1 MERKNANIDDVIR
14 TVETASAKEL
24 EELAGIREAV
34 EDLKGGRV
42 ATVDPVSRSVSA
54 LNRTIEN
61 SRPDFVAN
69 APSVDPIV
77 EAMKRLNL
85 GDVSRIREDKVT
97 NRAQQAAPTAHNPPN
112 RRREAITEDVKA
124 QRLETVKLARDLKGE
139 RVATVDPVSRS
150 VSALNRTIENSR
162 PDFVANAPSVD
173 PIVDAMKRLNLG
185 DVSRVVQEGIAQQEQ
200 QAKSTTPKGKKRRR
214 KAIPEDIKAQRTE
227 AAEHAREMFDQKG
240 GAQKSQNQRDAR
252 GRFIGKS
259 GSKAAAEDARAERA
273 EKARR
278 KEDDER
284 LNAESGLLKKL
295 SKVAEGIGNP
305 SETRAVDALGYAVA
319 GPLWAAGKELGGISK
334 EVGGSLNGARKSI
347 ADVIRG
353 NDDNSRRKGFFRRKS
368 QNSADVV
375 QVNTQKRTVQE
386 LQEQTSEIKE
396 GNDKILSALDQIAK
410 NTGKKKGGL
419 LSKLFSLLGKGAGG
433 VASLLMGRGM
443 LKKAGALAFGALGAK
458 KLVGMLRGGGK
469 KTLAHEGGDL
479 AARAAGKLG
488 LKAVGKGALRAIP
501 LVGTVAGGIY
511 DAVTGWND
519 TEAQRRAFGLKSGQ
533 DPSFQ
538 QKAAYTLANVL
549 DMGGLVSGI
558 SSAIGEVLKSL
569 GFEDIGNMLQS
580 FSTESIA
587 QAIDSGITNLETYI
601 SNLGD
606 TISTKFDDYTAKI
619 GDAVSAWFSDTSNKL
634 LEKLDAIKDFFTVD
648 NLKQV
653 FSDAIDSAIDFIKNP
668 GKHIKEAAGNIWDG
682 VKNLPGKALDAAVDA
697 VKNTPAAMIVSKIPN
712 PIGEANAK
720 EITPE
725 LKAPVNSEA
734 NAKEIA
740 PELKAPVNSEA
751 NAKEI
756 TPELKAPV
764 NSEANAKEI
773 APELKAPVNSE
784 ANAKEITPELK
795 APVNSHQETSDSK
808 TESDAKQTNIVT
820 RVINAALD
828 TAKDSN
834 KTVKE
839 TANQI
844 INANAV
850 ETGNSALQKIDK
862 AIGQNSSSSSSL
874 NTTGTRNDIQK
885 AADTYN
891 NGRLD
896 VKVGGLGAEGKANLD
911 KLAPYFAELENKYG
925 LPEGTLYSIAATESG
940 GDPNAK
946 SPLTR
951 SPDGKLSGGALG
963 MFQFTSIARKETGI
977 SEQDAFDPVKS
988 AEAAALLMSKYLKQA
1003 NGDLNEA
1010 ITAYNAGFGTINKWK
1025 KGTGDLSKE
1034 NREYAIKVNTHRA
1047 RYLGGEIYTPEAGA
1061 QGGAQY
1067 GVRGP
1072 LPDNAVIDQS
1082 TGLAF
1087 TPGDS
1092 PFEKGGLV
1100 DKIGNAVG
1108 VNDLVNKFMNGRGMR
1123 REVVQGTLEE
1133 RARGKGTATAAGN
1146 VYVDTPMPVEEARPV
1161 ANNSSYFD
1169 QLGAQMGIDGLFDK
1183 LRNSPGMR
1191 KNNAPEP
1198 ASTSQV
1204 TTAANDLQQPTGR
1217 MQIDGQVISD
1227 LGGSGAKPT
1236 MQLADNTVSL
1246 DGETKRLF
1254 AQMTSLLARIE
1265 EHTKD
1270 SAKGQGTVVKVSTPQ
1285 PGVMRT
1291 VPLSIDDPLMNDYAR
1306 VD

>member
-54 LNRTIEN
+54 LNHTIEN
-61 SRPDFVAN
+61 SRPDFVA
-69 APSVDPIV
+69 
-77 EAMKRLNL
+77 K
-85 GDVSRIREDKVT
+85 
-97 NRAQQAAPTAHNPPN
+97 
-112 RRREAITEDVKA
+112 
-124 QRLETVKLARDLKGE
+124 
-139 RVATVDPVSRS
+139 
-150 VSALNRTIENSR
+150 
-162 PDFVANAPSVD
+162 APSVD

-185 DVSRVVQEGIAQQEQ
+185 DVSRVVQEDVAQQEQ
-200 QAKSTTPKGKKRRR
+200 RAKSTTPNGKKRRR
-214 KAIPEDIKAQRTE
+214 KAIPEDVKAQRTE
-227 AAEHAREMFDQKG
+227 AAEHAREMFGQKG

-386 LQEQTSEIKE
+386 LQDQTSEIKE

-587 QAIDSGITNLETYI
+587 LAIDSGITNLETYI

-725 LKAPVNSEA
+725 LKAPVNS
-734 NAKEIA
+734 
-740 PELKAPVNSEA
+740 
-751 NAKEI
+751 
-756 TPELKAPV
+756 
-764 NSEANAKEI
+764 
-773 APELKAPVNSE
+773 
-784 ANAKEITPELK
+784 
-795 APVNSHQETSDSK
+795 HQGTSDSK
-808 TESDAKQTNIVT
+808 TESDAKQTNIAA

-828 TAKDSN
+828 MAKDSN

-850 ETGNSALQKIDK
+850 ETGNKAAQTIDAALGQSATGKEEALSAYEIDKRRFNNGKDVSLPKLNAAGYQWISDNADYFDELERKYGLEKGILSAVASAESSAGQRTGNPVDKNGNKLSSALGAFQITK
-862 AIGQNSSSSSSL
+862 
-874 NTTGTRNDIQK
+874 GTREDLGLSDADAMDTRK
-885 AADTYN
+885 AAD
-891 NGRLD
+891 
-896 VKVGGLGAEGKANLD
+896 GA
-911 KLAPYFAELENKYG
+911 
-925 LPEGTLYSIAATESG
+925 
-940 GDPNAK
+940 
-946 SPLTR
+946 
-951 SPDGKLSGGALG
+951 
-963 MFQFTSIARKETGI
+963 
-977 SEQDAFDPVKS
+977 
-988 AEAAALLMSKYLKQA
+988 
-1003 NGDLNEA
+1003 
-1010 ITAYNAGFGTINKWK
+1010 
-1025 KGTGDLSKE
+1025 
-1034 NREYAIKVNTHRA
+1034 A
-1047 RYLGGEIYTPEAGA
+1047 RYLSMLMNRYNGDQGRAIAAYHAGMGHVDKGRVVAGTGEYVTR
-1061 QGGAQY
+1061 
-1067 GVRGP
+1067 VRGYQQMLNNGAVYGSKIDHSAP
-1072 LPDNAVIDQS
+1072 AIYEKIPDNAVIDQS

-1161 ANNSSYFD
+1161 ASNSSYFD

>member
-34 EDLKGGRV
+34 E
-42 ATVDPVSRSVSA
+42 
-54 LNRTIEN
+54 
-61 SRPDFVAN
+61 
-69 APSVDPIV
+69 
-77 EAMKRLNL
+77 
-85 GDVSRIREDKVT
+85 
-97 NRAQQAAPTAHNPPN
+97 
-112 RRREAITEDVKA
+112 
-124 QRLETVKLARDLKGE
+124 DLKGE

-185 DVSRVVQEGIAQQEQ
+185 DVSRVVQEGIAQEEQ

-214 KAIPEDIKAQRTE
+214 KAISEDIKAQRTE

-259 GSKAAAEDARAERA
+259 GSKAAAEDVRAERA

-433 VASLLMGRGM
+433 IASLIFGRGVLKKVGSMALGALGIKKVASLLG
-443 LKKAGALAFGALGAK
+443 F
-458 KLVGMLRGGGK
+458 GGK
-469 KTLAHEGGDL
+469 KAAAKEAGELATRG
-479 AARAAGKLG
+479 AGKLATKG
-488 LKAVGKGALRAIP
+488 LGKLGVKALAKGALRAIP

-519 TEAQRRAFGLKSGQ
+519 TEAQRRTFGLKDGE

-558 SSAIGEVLKSL
+558 SSAIGGVLKSL

-606 TISTKFDDYTAKI
+606 TISTTFSDYTAKI
-619 GDAVSAWFSDTSNKL
+619 GDAISAWFSDTTKNL
-634 LEKLDAIKDFFTVD
+634 NEKLDAIKNFFTVD

-668 GKHIKEAAGNIWDG
+668 GKYIKEAGS
-682 VKNLPGKALDAAVDA
+682 NLWSAAKELSGEVADAAVQS
-697 VKNTPAAMIVSKIPN
+697 TPVAWVASKLVN
-712 PIGEANAK
+712 KADAK
-720 EITPE
+720 EVTPE
-725 LKAPVNSEA
+725 LKTP
-734 NAKEIA
+734 AKESQEDNA
-740 PELKAPVNSEA
+740 P
-751 NAKEI
+751 
-756 TPELKAPV
+756 
-764 NSEANAKEI
+764 
-773 APELKAPVNSE
+773 
-784 ANAKEITPELK
+784 
-795 APVNSHQETSDSK
+795 K
-808 TESDAKQTNIVT
+808 TEYTPKKANIVT
-820 RVINAALD
+820 RVVNASLD

-891 NGRLD
+891 NGNLD
-896 VKVGGLGAEGKANLD
+896 VKVGSLGAEGKANLD

-925 LPEGTLYSIAATESG
+925 LPEGTLYAIAATESG
-940 GDPNAK
+940 GNPYAK
-946 SPLTR
+946 SQT
-951 SPDGKLSGGALG
+951 GALG
-963 MFQFTSIARKETGI
+963 MFQFTGIAREETGLAEGE
-977 SEQDAFDPVKS
+977 SFDPVKS

-1047 RYLGGEIYTPEAGA
+1047 RYLGGEIYTPGAGA

-1100 DKIGNAVG
+1100 DKIGNVVG

-1133 RARGKGTATAAGN
+1133 RARGNGTATAAGN

-1161 ANNSSYFD
+1161 ASNSSYFD
-1169 QLGAQMGIDGLFDK
+1169 QLGAQMGIDGLYDK
-1183 LRNSPGMR
+1183 LINARGMRSNNSPQ
-1191 KNNAPEP
+1191 P
-1198 ASTSQV
+1198 ASTSQM
-1204 TTAANDLQQPTGR
+1204 TSAANDLQQPTGR

>member
-61 SRPDFVAN
+61 SRPDFVA
-69 APSVDPIV
+69 
-77 EAMKRLNL
+77 K
-85 GDVSRIREDKVT
+85 
-97 NRAQQAAPTAHNPPN
+97 
-112 RRREAITEDVKA
+112 
-124 QRLETVKLARDLKGE
+124 
-139 RVATVDPVSRS
+139 
-150 VSALNRTIENSR
+150 
-162 PDFVANAPSVD
+162 APSVD

-185 DVSRVVQEGIAQQEQ
+185 DVSRVVQEDVAQQEQ
-200 QAKSTTPKGKKRRR
+200 RAKSTTPKGKKRRR
-214 KAIPEDIKAQRTE
+214 KAIPEDVKAQRTE
-227 AAEHAREMFDQKG
+227 AAEHAREMFGQKG

-458 KLVGMLRGGGK
+458 RLVGMLRGGGK

-587 QAIDSGITNLETYI
+587 LAIDSGITNLETYI

-606 TISTKFDDYTAKI
+606 TISIKFDDYTAKI

-725 LKAPVNSEA
+725 LKAPVNSY
-734 NAKEIA
+734 
-740 PELKAPVNSEA
+740 
-751 NAKEI
+751 
-756 TPELKAPV
+756 
-764 NSEANAKEI
+764 
-773 APELKAPVNSE
+773 
-784 ANAKEITPELK
+784 
-795 APVNSHQETSDSK
+795 QGTSDSK
-808 TESDAKQTNIVT
+808 TESDAKQTNIAA

-828 TAKDSN
+828 MAKDSN

-844 INANAV
+844 SNANAV
-850 ETGNSALQKIDK
+850 ETGNKAAQTIDAALGQSATGKEEALSAYEIDKRRFNNGKDVSLPKLNAAGYQWISDNADYFDELERKYGLEKGILSAVASAESSAGQRTGNPVDKNGNKLSSALGAFQITK
-862 AIGQNSSSSSSL
+862 
-874 NTTGTRNDIQK
+874 GTREDLGLSDADAMDTRK
-885 AADTYN
+885 AAD
-891 NGRLD
+891 
-896 VKVGGLGAEGKANLD
+896 GA
-911 KLAPYFAELENKYG
+911 
-925 LPEGTLYSIAATESG
+925 
-940 GDPNAK
+940 
-946 SPLTR
+946 
-951 SPDGKLSGGALG
+951 
-963 MFQFTSIARKETGI
+963 
-977 SEQDAFDPVKS
+977 
-988 AEAAALLMSKYLKQA
+988 
-1003 NGDLNEA
+1003 
-1010 ITAYNAGFGTINKWK
+1010 
-1025 KGTGDLSKE
+1025 
-1034 NREYAIKVNTHRA
+1034 A
-1047 RYLGGEIYTPEAGA
+1047 RYLSMLMNRYNGDQGRAIAAYHAGMGHVDKGRVVAGTGEYVTR
-1061 QGGAQY
+1061 
-1067 GVRGP
+1067 VRGYQQMLNNGAVYGSKVDHSAP
-1072 LPDNAVIDQS
+1072 AIYEKIPDNAVIDQS

-1169 QLGAQMGIDGLFDK
+1169 QLGAQMGIDGLYDK
-1183 LRNSPGMR
+1183 LINARGMRSNNSPQ
-1191 KNNAPEP
+1191 P
-1198 ASTSQV
+1198 ASTSQM

-1236 MQLADNTVSL
+1236 MQLADNTFSL

>member
-34 EDLKGGRV
+34 EDLKGERV

-77 EAMKRLNL
+77 DAMKRLNL

-97 NRAQQAAPTAHNPPN
+97 NREQQAAPTAHNPPN

-124 QRLETVKLARDLKGE
+124 QRLETVKLARDLRGG

-458 KLVGMLRGGGK
+458 KLVGMLCGGGK
-469 KTLAHEGGDL
+469 KTIAHEGGDL
-479 AARAAGKLG
+479 AARAAGKFG

-533 DPSFQ
+533 EPSFQ

-549 DMGGLVSGI
+549 DLGGLVSGI
-558 SSAIGEVLKSL
+558 SSAIGDVLKSL

-587 QAIDSGITNLETYI
+587 QAIDSGVTNLETYI

-668 GKHIKEAAGNIWDG
+668 GKRIKEAAGNIWDG

-712 PIGEANAK
+712 PIG
-720 EITPE
+720 
-725 LKAPVNSEA
+725 
-734 NAKEIA
+734 
-740 PELKAPVNSEA
+740 
-751 NAKEI
+751 
-756 TPELKAPV
+756 
-764 NSEANAKEI
+764 
-773 APELKAPVNSE
+773 E

-850 ETGNSALQKIDK
+850 ETGNSALQRIDK

-891 NGRLD
+891 NGNLD
-896 VKVGGLGAEGKANLD
+896 VKVGSLGAEGKANLD

-925 LPEGTLYSIAATESG
+925 LPEGTLYAIAATESG
-940 GDPNAK
+940 GNPYAK
-946 SPLTR
+946 SQT
-951 SPDGKLSGGALG
+951 GALG
-963 MFQFTSIARKETGI
+963 MFQFTGIAREETGLAEGE
-977 SEQDAFDPVKS
+977 SFDPVKS

-1047 RYLGGEIYTPEAGA
+1047 RYLGGEIYTPGAGA

-1161 ANNSSYFD
+1161 ASNSSYFD

>member
-85 GDVSRIREDKVT
+85 GDVSRVVQEDV
-97 NRAQQAAPTAHNPPN
+97 ALQEPQAKSTTRKGKK
-112 RRREAITEDVKA
+112 RRKKAITEDV
-124 QRLETVKLARDLKGE
+124 
-139 RVATVDPVSRS
+139 
-150 VSALNRTIENSR
+150 
-162 PDFVANAPSVD
+162 
-173 PIVDAMKRLNLG
+173 
-185 DVSRVVQEGIAQQEQ
+185 
-200 QAKSTTPKGKKRRR
+200 
-214 KAIPEDIKAQRTE
+214 KAQRTE
-227 AAEHAREMFDQKG
+227 AAEHAREMFGQKG

-353 NDDNSRRKGFFRRKS
+353 NDDNSRRKGFFRRKL

-396 GNDKILSALDQIAK
+396 GNDKILRALDQIAK

-458 KLVGMLRGGGK
+458 KLVGVLRGGGK

-725 LKAPVNSEA
+725 LKAPVNS
-734 NAKEIA
+734 
-740 PELKAPVNSEA
+740 
-751 NAKEI
+751 
-756 TPELKAPV
+756 
-764 NSEANAKEI
+764 
-773 APELKAPVNSE
+773 
-784 ANAKEITPELK
+784 
-795 APVNSHQETSDSK
+795 HQETSDSK
-808 TESDAKQTNIVT
+808 TESDAKQSNIAT

-834 KTVKE
+834 KTVKQ

-891 NGRLD
+891 NGNLD
-896 VKVGGLGAEGKANLD
+896 VKVGSLGAEGKANLD

-925 LPEGTLYSIAATESG
+925 LPEGTLYAIAATESG
-940 GDPNAK
+940 GNPYAK
-946 SPLTR
+946 SQT
-951 SPDGKLSGGALG
+951 GALG
-963 MFQFTSIARKETGI
+963 MFQFTGIAREETGLAEGE
-977 SEQDAFDPVKS
+977 SFDPVKS

-1047 RYLGGEIYTPEAGA
+1047 RYLGGEIYTPGAGA

-1087 TPGDS
+1087 NGKYTAQDATTAQKGIVQLSSATNSTSEVLAATPKAVKAAYDLANGKQAADATLTALS
-1092 PFEKGGLV
+1092 GLSS
-1100 DKIGNAVG
+1100 IAVG
-1108 VNDLVNKFMNGRGMR
+1108 STVPSFWSFCRKTAIRICAMCSQCSWKATKWFLTPITVVMACSSGTDTVSSSARIKKQARSATSGTVNQVKTRPGSRHSWKSISMVRVSVAKIAR
-1123 REVVQGTLEE
+1123 R
-1133 RARGKGTATAAGN
+1133 RTATASRWHCLR
-1146 VYVDTPMPVEEARPV
+1146 T
-1161 ANNSSYFD
+1161 SSISGSRRTIATMNWLPNTTMCSIAISRMNTLAIR
-1169 QLGAQMGIDGLFDK
+1169 LG
-1183 LRNSPGMR
+1183 
-1191 KNNAPEP
+1191 
-1198 ASTSQV
+1198 
-1204 TTAANDLQQPTGR
+1204 
-1217 MQIDGQVISD
+1217 
-1227 LGGSGAKPT
+1227 
-1236 MQLADNTVSL
+1236 
-1246 DGETKRLF
+1246 
-1254 AQMTSLLARIE
+1254 
-1265 EHTKD
+1265 
-1270 SAKGQGTVVKVSTPQ
+1270 
-1285 PGVMRT
+1285 
-1291 VPLSIDDPLMNDYAR
+1291 
-1306 VD
+1306 

>member
-1 MERKNANIDDVIR
+1 
-14 TVETASAKEL
+14 
-24 EELAGIREAV
+24 
-34 EDLKGGRV
+34 
-42 ATVDPVSRSVSA
+42 
-54 LNRTIEN
+54 
-61 SRPDFVAN
+61 
-69 APSVDPIV
+69 
-77 EAMKRLNL
+77 MKRLNL
-85 GDVSRIREDKVT
+85 GDVPRVVQEDV
-97 NRAQQAAPTAHNPPN
+97 ALQEPQAKSTT
-112 RRREAITEDVKA
+112 RKGKKRGRKAITEDV
-124 QRLETVKLARDLKGE
+124 
-139 RVATVDPVSRS
+139 
-150 VSALNRTIENSR
+150 
-162 PDFVANAPSVD
+162 
-173 PIVDAMKRLNLG
+173 
-185 DVSRVVQEGIAQQEQ
+185 
-200 QAKSTTPKGKKRRR
+200 
-214 KAIPEDIKAQRTE
+214 KAQRTE
-227 AAEHAREMFDQKG
+227 AAEHAREMFGQKG
-240 GAQKSQNQRDAR
+240 GTQKSQNQRDAR

-273 EKARR
+273 EKTRR

-353 NDDNSRRKGFFRRKS
+353 NDDNSRKKGFFRRKS
-368 QNSADVV
+368 QSSADVV

-386 LQEQTSEIKE
+386 LQDQTSEIKE

-433 VASLLMGRGM
+433 IASLIFGRGA
-443 LKKAGALAFGALGAK
+443 LKKVGSMALGALGIK
-458 KLVGMLRGGGK
+458 GV
-469 KTLAHEGGDL
+469 
-479 AARAAGKLG
+479 GKLG
-488 LKAVGKGALRAIP
+488 IKAVAKGALRAIP

-519 TEAQRRAFGLKSGQ
+519 IEAQRRAFGLKSGQ

-587 QAIDSGITNLETYI
+587 QAIDSGVTNLETYI

-619 GDAVSAWFSDTSNKL
+619 GDAISAWFSDTTKNL
-634 LEKLDAIKDFFTVD
+634 NEKLDAIKNFFTVD

-668 GKHIKEAAGNIWDG
+668 GKYIKEAGS
-682 VKNLPGKALDAAVDA
+682 NLWSAAKELSGEVADAAVQS
-697 VKNTPAAMIVSKIPN
+697 TPVAWVASKLVN
-712 PIGEANAK
+712 KADAK
-720 EITPE
+720 EVTPE
-725 LKAPVNSEA
+725 LKTP
-734 NAKEIA
+734 AKESQEDNA
-740 PELKAPVNSEA
+740 P
-751 NAKEI
+751 
-756 TPELKAPV
+756 
-764 NSEANAKEI
+764 
-773 APELKAPVNSE
+773 
-784 ANAKEITPELK
+784 
-795 APVNSHQETSDSK
+795 K
-808 TESDAKQTNIVT
+808 TEYTPKKANIVT
-820 RVINAALD
+820 RVVNASLD

-850 ETGNSALQKIDK
+850 ETGNRALQKIDN

-891 NGRLD
+891 NGNLD
-896 VKVGGLGAEGKANLD
+896 VKVGSLGAEGKANLD

-925 LPEGTLYSIAATESG
+925 LPEGTLYAIAATESG

-946 SPLTR
+946 SKLTR
-951 SPDGKLSGGALG
+951 SPNGKLSGGALG
-963 MFQFTSIARKETGI
+963 MFQFTSVAREETGL
-977 SEQDAFDPVKS
+977 SREDSFNPEKS

-1047 RYLGGEIYTPEAGA
+1047 RYLGGEIYTPGAGA

-1133 RARGKGTATAAGN
+1133 RARGRGTATAAGN

-1169 QLGAQMGIDGLFDK
+1169 QLGAQMGIDGLYDK
-1183 LRNSPGMR
+1183 LINARGMRSNNSPQ
-1191 KNNAPEP
+1191 P

>member
-85 GDVSRIREDKVT
+85 GDVSR
-97 NRAQQAAPTAHNPPN
+97 
-112 RRREAITEDVKA
+112 
-124 QRLETVKLARDLKGE
+124 
-139 RVATVDPVSRS
+139 
-150 VSALNRTIENSR
+150 
-162 PDFVANAPSVD
+162 
-173 PIVDAMKRLNLG
+173 
-185 DVSRVVQEGIAQQEQ
+185 VVQEDVAQQEQ
-200 QAKSTTPKGKKRRR
+200 RAKSTTPKGKKRRR
-214 KAIPEDIKAQRTE
+214 KAIPEDVKAQRTE
-227 AAEHAREMFDQKG
+227 AAEHAREMFGQKG

-368 QNSADVV
+368 QSSADVV

-386 LQEQTSEIKE
+386 LQDQTSEIKE

-433 VASLLMGRGM
+433 IASLIFGRGALKKVGSMALGALGIKKVASLLG
-443 LKKAGALAFGALGAK
+443 F
-458 KLVGMLRGGGK
+458 GGK
-469 KTLAHEGGDL
+469 KAAAKEAGELATRG
-479 AARAAGKLG
+479 AGKLATKG
-488 LKAVGKGALRAIP
+488 LEKLGVKAFAKGALRAIP

-519 TEAQRRAFGLKSGQ
+519 TEAQRRTFGLKDGE

-558 SSAIGEVLKSL
+558 SNAIGGVLKSL

-606 TISTKFDDYTAKI
+606 TISTTFNDYTAKI
-619 GDAVSAWFSDTSNKL
+619 GDAISAWFSDTTKSLN
-634 LEKLDAIKDFFTVD
+634 EKLDAIKDFFTVD
-648 NLKQV
+648 NLKKV

-668 GKHIKEAAGNIWDG
+668 GKYIKEAGSNLWNAA
-682 VKNLPGKALDAAVDA
+682 KELPGKVADAAVQS
-697 VKNTPAAMIVSKIPN
+697 TPVAWVASKLVN
-712 PIGEANAK
+712 KADAK
-720 EITPE
+720 EVTPE
-725 LKAPVNSEA
+725 LKTP
-734 NAKEIA
+734 AKESQEDNA
-740 PELKAPVNSEA
+740 P
-751 NAKEI
+751 
-756 TPELKAPV
+756 
-764 NSEANAKEI
+764 
-773 APELKAPVNSE
+773 
-784 ANAKEITPELK
+784 
-795 APVNSHQETSDSK
+795 K
-808 TESDAKQTNIVT
+808 TEYTPKKANIVT
-820 RVINAALD
+820 RVVNASLE

-850 ETGNSALQKIDK
+850 ETGNRALQKIDN

-891 NGRLD
+891 NGNLD
-896 VKVGGLGAEGKANLD
+896 VKVGSLGAEGKANLD

-1034 NREYAIKVNTHRA
+1034 NREYAVKVNTHRA
-1047 RYLGGEIYTPEAGA
+1047 RYLGGEIYTPRAGT
-1061 QGGAQY
+1061 QGGRPQQS
-1067 GVRGP
+1067 GQSPRMDN
-1072 LPDNAVIDQS
+1072 LPENAFVDQS

-1087 TPGDS
+1087 TPGQN

-1100 DKIGNAVG
+1100 DRIGELTG
-1108 VNDLVNKFMNGRGMR
+1108 VNDLASKFLNGRGMR

-1133 RARGKGTATAAGN
+1133 RARGRGTATAAGN

-1169 QLGAQMGIDGLFDK
+1169 QLGAQMGIDGLYDK
-1183 LRNSPGMR
+1183 LINARGMRSNNSPQ
-1191 KNNAPEP
+1191 P
-1198 ASTSQV
+1198 ASTSQM
-1204 TTAANDLQQPTGR
+1204 TTVANDLQQPTGR

-1270 SAKGQGTVVKVSTPQ
+1270 SAKGQGAVVKVSTPQ

>member
-1 MERKNANIDDVIR
+1 
-14 TVETASAKEL
+14 
-24 EELAGIREAV
+24 
-34 EDLKGGRV
+34 
-42 ATVDPVSRSVSA
+42 
-54 LNRTIEN
+54 
-61 SRPDFVAN
+61 
-69 APSVDPIV
+69 
-77 EAMKRLNL
+77 MKRLNL
-85 GDVSRIREDKVT
+85 GDVPRVVQEDV
-97 NRAQQAAPTAHNPPN
+97 ALQEPQAKSTT
-112 RRREAITEDVKA
+112 RKGKKRGRKAITEDV
-124 QRLETVKLARDLKGE
+124 
-139 RVATVDPVSRS
+139 
-150 VSALNRTIENSR
+150 
-162 PDFVANAPSVD
+162 
-173 PIVDAMKRLNLG
+173 
-185 DVSRVVQEGIAQQEQ
+185 
-200 QAKSTTPKGKKRRR
+200 
-214 KAIPEDIKAQRTE
+214 KAQRTE
-227 AAEHAREMFDQKG
+227 AAEHAREMFGQKG
-240 GAQKSQNQRDAR
+240 GTQKSQNQRDAR

-273 EKARR
+273 EKTRR

-353 NDDNSRRKGFFRRKS
+353 NDDNSRKKGFFRRKS
-368 QNSADVV
+368 QSSADVV

-386 LQEQTSEIKE
+386 LQDQTSEIKE

-433 VASLLMGRGM
+433 IASLIFGRGA
-443 LKKAGALAFGALGAK
+443 LKKVGSMALGALGIK
-458 KLVGMLRGGGK
+458 GV
-469 KTLAHEGGDL
+469 
-479 AARAAGKLG
+479 GKLG
-488 LKAVGKGALRAIP
+488 IKAVAKGALRAIP

-519 TEAQRRAFGLKSGQ
+519 IEAQRRAFGLKSGQ

-587 QAIDSGITNLETYI
+587 QAIDSGVTNLETYI

-619 GDAVSAWFSDTSNKL
+619 GDAISAWFSDTTKNL
-634 LEKLDAIKDFFTVD
+634 NEKLDAIKNFFTVD

-668 GKHIKEAAGNIWDG
+668 GKYIKEAGS
-682 VKNLPGKALDAAVDA
+682 NLWSAAKELSGEVADAAVQS
-697 VKNTPAAMIVSKIPN
+697 TPVAWVASKLVN
-712 PIGEANAK
+712 KADAK
-720 EITPE
+720 EVTPE
-725 LKAPVNSEA
+725 LKTP
-734 NAKEIA
+734 AKESQEDNA
-740 PELKAPVNSEA
+740 P
-751 NAKEI
+751 
-756 TPELKAPV
+756 
-764 NSEANAKEI
+764 
-773 APELKAPVNSE
+773 
-784 ANAKEITPELK
+784 
-795 APVNSHQETSDSK
+795 K
-808 TESDAKQTNIVT
+808 TEYTPKKANIVT
-820 RVINAALD
+820 RVVNASLD

-850 ETGNSALQKIDK
+850 ETGNRALQKIDN

-891 NGRLD
+891 NGNLD
-896 VKVGGLGAEGKANLD
+896 VKVGSLGAEGKANLD

-925 LPEGTLYSIAATESG
+925 LPEGTLYAIAATESG

-946 SPLTR
+946 STLTR
-951 SPDGKLSGGALG
+951 SPNGKLSGGALG
-963 MFQFTSIARKETGI
+963 MFQFTSVAREETGL
-977 SEQDAFDPVKS
+977 SREDSFNPEKS

-1047 RYLGGEIYTPEAGA
+1047 RYLGGEIYTPGAGA

-1133 RARGKGTATAAGN
+1133 RARGRGTATAAGN

-1169 QLGAQMGIDGLFDK
+1169 QLGAQMGIDGLYDK
-1183 LRNSPGMR
+1183 LINARGMRSNNSPQ
-1191 KNNAPEP
+1191 P

>member
-1 MERKNANIDDVIR
+1 M
-14 TVETASAKEL
+14 

-61 SRPDFVAN
+61 SRPDFVT
-69 APSVDPIV
+69 
-77 EAMKRLNL
+77 K
-85 GDVSRIREDKVT
+85 
-97 NRAQQAAPTAHNPPN
+97 
-112 RRREAITEDVKA
+112 
-124 QRLETVKLARDLKGE
+124 
-139 RVATVDPVSRS
+139 
-150 VSALNRTIENSR
+150 
-162 PDFVANAPSVD
+162 APSVD

-185 DVSRVVQEGIAQQEQ
+185 DVSRVVQEDVAQQEQ
-200 QAKSTTPKGKKRRR
+200 RAKSTTPKGKKRRR
-214 KAIPEDIKAQRTE
+214 KAIPEDVKAQRTE
-227 AAEHAREMFDQKG
+227 AAEHAREMFGQKG

-259 GSKAAAEDARAERA
+259 GSKAAAEEARAERA

-386 LQEQTSEIKE
+386 LQDQTSEIKE

-433 VASLLMGRGM
+433 IASLIFGRGA
-443 LKKAGALAFGALGAK
+443 LKKVGSMALGALGIK
-458 KLVGMLRGGGK
+458 GV
-469 KTLAHEGGDL
+469 
-479 AARAAGKLG
+479 GKLG
-488 LKAVGKGALRAIP
+488 IKAVAKGALRAIP

-549 DMGGLVSGI
+549 DLGGLVSGI
-558 SSAIGEVLKSL
+558 SSAIGDVLKSL

-587 QAIDSGITNLETYI
+587 QAIDSGVTNLETYI

-619 GDAVSAWFSDTSNKL
+619 GDAISAWFSDTTKNL
-634 LEKLDAIKDFFTVD
+634 NEKLDAIKNFFTVD

-668 GKHIKEAAGNIWDG
+668 GKYIKEAGS
-682 VKNLPGKALDAAVDA
+682 NLWSAAKELSGEVADAAVQS
-697 VKNTPAAMIVSKIPN
+697 TPVAWVASKLVN
-712 PIGEANAK
+712 KADAK
-720 EITPE
+720 EVTPE
-725 LKAPVNSEA
+725 LKTP
-734 NAKEIA
+734 AKESQEDNA
-740 PELKAPVNSEA
+740 P
-751 NAKEI
+751 
-756 TPELKAPV
+756 
-764 NSEANAKEI
+764 
-773 APELKAPVNSE
+773 
-784 ANAKEITPELK
+784 
-795 APVNSHQETSDSK
+795 K
-808 TESDAKQTNIVT
+808 TEYTPKKANIVT
-820 RVINAALD
+820 RVVNASLD

-850 ETGNSALQKIDK
+850 ETGNRALQKIDN

-891 NGRLD
+891 NGNLD
-896 VKVGGLGAEGKANLD
+896 VKVGSLGAEGKANLD

-925 LPEGTLYSIAATESG
+925 LPEGTLYAIAATESG

-946 SPLTR
+946 STLTR
-951 SPDGKLSGGALG
+951 SPNGKLSGGALG
-963 MFQFTSIARKETGI
+963 MFQFTSVAREETGL
-977 SEQDAFDPVKS
+977 SREDSFNPEKS

-1047 RYLGGEIYTPEAGA
+1047 RYLGGEIYTPGAGA

-1072 LPDNAVIDQS
+1072 LPDNAIIDQS

-1133 RARGKGTATAAGN
+1133 RARGRGTATAAGN

-1169 QLGAQMGIDGLFDK
+1169 QLGAQMGIDGLYDK
-1183 LRNSPGMR
+1183 LINARGMRSNNSPQ
-1191 KNNAPEP
+1191 P

>member
-14 TVETASAKEL
+14 TVEIASAKEL

-61 SRPDFVAN
+61 SRPDFVTN

-85 GDVSRIREDKVT
+85 GDVSRVVQEDV
-97 NRAQQAAPTAHNPPN
+97 ALEEPQAKSTTRKGKK
-112 RRREAITEDVKA
+112 RRKKAITEDV
-124 QRLETVKLARDLKGE
+124 
-139 RVATVDPVSRS
+139 
-150 VSALNRTIENSR
+150 
-162 PDFVANAPSVD
+162 
-173 PIVDAMKRLNLG
+173 
-185 DVSRVVQEGIAQQEQ
+185 
-200 QAKSTTPKGKKRRR
+200 
-214 KAIPEDIKAQRTE
+214 KAQRTE
-227 AAEHAREMFDQKG
+227 AAEHAREMFGQKG

-396 GNDKILSALDQIAK
+396 GNDKILRALDQIAK

-511 DAVTGWND
+511 GAVTGWND

-668 GKHIKEAAGNIWDG
+668 GKYIKEAGS
-682 VKNLPGKALDAAVDA
+682 NLWSAAKELSGEVADAAVQS
-697 VKNTPAAMIVSKIPN
+697 TPVAWVASKLVN
-712 PIGEANAK
+712 KADAK
-720 EITPE
+720 EVTPE
-725 LKAPVNSEA
+725 LKTP
-734 NAKEIA
+734 AKERQEDNA
-740 PELKAPVNSEA
+740 P
-751 NAKEI
+751 
-756 TPELKAPV
+756 
-764 NSEANAKEI
+764 
-773 APELKAPVNSE
+773 
-784 ANAKEITPELK
+784 
-795 APVNSHQETSDSK
+795 K
-808 TESDAKQTNIVT
+808 TEYTSKKANIVT
-820 RVINAALD
+820 RVVNASLD

-862 AIGQNSSSSSSL
+862 AIGQNSSSSSSR

-891 NGRLD
+891 NGNLD
-896 VKVGGLGAEGKANLD
+896 VKVGSLGAEGKANLD

-925 LPEGTLYSIAATESG
+925 LPEGTLYAIAATESG
-940 GDPNAK
+940 GNPYAK
-946 SPLTR
+946 SQT
-951 SPDGKLSGGALG
+951 GALG
-963 MFQFTSIARKETGI
+963 MFQFTGIAREETGLAEGE
-977 SEQDAFDPVKS
+977 SFDPVKS

-1047 RYLGGEIYTPEAGA
+1047 RYLGGEIYTPGAGA

-1169 QLGAQMGIDGLFDK
+1169 HLGAQMGIDGLFDK

>member
-85 GDVSRIREDKVT
+85 GDVSR
-97 NRAQQAAPTAHNPPN
+97 
-112 RRREAITEDVKA
+112 
-124 QRLETVKLARDLKGE
+124 
-139 RVATVDPVSRS
+139 
-150 VSALNRTIENSR
+150 
-162 PDFVANAPSVD
+162 
-173 PIVDAMKRLNLG
+173 
-185 DVSRVVQEGIAQQEQ
+185 VVQEDVAQQEQ
-200 QAKSTTPKGKKRRR
+200 RAKSTTPKGKKRRR
-214 KAIPEDIKAQRTE
+214 KAIPEDVKAQRTE
-227 AAEHAREMFDQKG
+227 AAEHAREMFGQKG

-433 VASLLMGRGM
+433 IASLIFGRGALKKVGSMALGALGIKKVASLLG
-443 LKKAGALAFGALGAK
+443 F
-458 KLVGMLRGGGK
+458 GGK
-469 KTLAHEGGDL
+469 KAAAKEAGELATRG
-479 AARAAGKLG
+479 AGKLATKG
-488 LKAVGKGALRAIP
+488 LGILGVKALAKGALRAIP

-519 TEAQRRAFGLKSGQ
+519 TEAQRRAFGLKDGEN
-533 DPSFQ
+533 PSFQ

-558 SSAIGEVLKSL
+558 SSAIGGVLKSL

-587 QAIDSGITNLETYI
+587 QAIDSGITSLETYI

-606 TISTKFDDYTAKI
+606 TISTTFSDYTAKI
-619 GDAVSAWFSDTSNKL
+619 GDAISAWFSDTTKNL
-634 LEKLDAIKDFFTVD
+634 NEKLDAIKNFFTVD

-653 FSDAIDSAIDFIKNP
+653 FSDAINSAIDFIKNP
-668 GKHIKEAAGNIWDG
+668 GKYIKEAGS
-682 VKNLPGKALDAAVDA
+682 NLWSAAKELSGEVADAAVQSTPVA
-697 VKNTPAAMIVSKIPN
+697 WVASKLVKKAD
-712 PIGEANAK
+712 AK
-720 EITPE
+720 EVKPE
-725 LKAPVNSEA
+725 LKTP
-734 NAKEIA
+734 AKERQEGNA
-740 PELKAPVNSEA
+740 P
-751 NAKEI
+751 
-756 TPELKAPV
+756 
-764 NSEANAKEI
+764 
-773 APELKAPVNSE
+773 
-784 ANAKEITPELK
+784 
-795 APVNSHQETSDSK
+795 K
-808 TESDAKQTNIVT
+808 TEYTPKKANIVT
-820 RVINAALD
+820 RVVNASLD

-844 INANAV
+844 IKANAV
-850 ETGNSALQKIDK
+850 ETGNRALQKIDN

-891 NGRLD
+891 NGNLD
-896 VKVGGLGAEGKANLD
+896 VKVGSLGAEGKANLD

-925 LPEGTLYSIAATESG
+925 LPEGTLYAIAATESG

-1047 RYLGGEIYTPEAGA
+1047 RYLGGEIYTPGVGT
-1061 QGGAQY
+1061 QGRRPQQSGQSP
-1067 GVRGP
+1067 RMDN
-1072 LPDNAVIDQS
+1072 LPENAFVDQS
-1082 TGLAF
+1082 TGLVF
-1087 TPGDS
+1087 TPGEN

-1100 DKIGNAVG
+1100 DRIGELTG
-1108 VNDLVNKFMNGRGMR
+1108 VNDLASKFMNGRGMR

-1169 QLGAQMGIDGLFDK
+1169 QLGAQMGIDGLYDK
-1183 LRNSPGMR
+1183 LINARGMRSNNSPQP
-1191 KNNAPEP
+1191 N
-1198 ASTSQV
+1198 STSQV

-1217 MQIDGQVISD
+1217 MQINGQVISD

>member
-34 EDLKGGRV
+34 EDLKGERV

-61 SRPDFVAN
+61 SRPDFVTN

-77 EAMKRLNL
+77 DAIKRLNL

-97 NRAQQAAPTAHNPPN
+97 NREQQAAPTAHNPPN

-469 KTLAHEGGDL
+469 KTIAHEGGDL

-606 TISTKFDDYTAKI
+606 TISTKFEDYTAKI

-734 NAKEIA
+734 D
-740 PELKAPVNSEA
+740 
-751 NAKEI
+751 AKEI

-896 VKVGGLGAEGKANLD
+896 VKVGSLGSEGKANLD

-925 LPEGTLYSIAATESG
+925 LPEGTLYAIAATESG
-940 GDPNAK
+940 GNPYAK
-946 SPLTR
+946 SQT
-951 SPDGKLSGGALG
+951 GALG
-963 MFQFTSIARKETGI
+963 MFQFTGIAREETGLAEGE
-977 SEQDAFDPVKS
+977 SFDPVKS

-1047 RYLGGEIYTPEAGA
+1047 RYLGGEIYTPGAGA

-1161 ANNSSYFD
+1161 ASNSSYFD

-1191 KNNAPEP
+1191 KNNATEP
-1198 ASTSQV
+1198 ASTSKV

>member
-61 SRPDFVAN
+61 SRPDFVT
-69 APSVDPIV
+69 
-77 EAMKRLNL
+77 K
-85 GDVSRIREDKVT
+85 
-97 NRAQQAAPTAHNPPN
+97 
-112 RRREAITEDVKA
+112 
-124 QRLETVKLARDLKGE
+124 
-139 RVATVDPVSRS
+139 
-150 VSALNRTIENSR
+150 
-162 PDFVANAPSVD
+162 APSVD

-185 DVSRVVQEGIAQQEQ
+185 DVSRVVQEDVAQQEPR
-200 QAKSTTPKGKKRRR
+200 AKSTTPKGKKRRR
-214 KAIPEDIKAQRTE
+214 KAIPEDVKAQRTE
-227 AAEHAREMFDQKG
+227 AAEHAREMFGQKG

-259 GSKAAAEDARAERA
+259 GSKAAAEEARAERA

-386 LQEQTSEIKE
+386 LQDQTSEIKE

-433 VASLLMGRGM
+433 IASLIFGRGA
-443 LKKAGALAFGALGAK
+443 LKKVGSMALGALGIK
-458 KLVGMLRGGGK
+458 GV
-469 KTLAHEGGDL
+469 
-479 AARAAGKLG
+479 GKLG
-488 LKAVGKGALRAIP
+488 IKAVAKGALRAIP

-519 TEAQRRAFGLKSGQ
+519 IEAQRRAFGLKSGQ

-587 QAIDSGITNLETYI
+587 QAIDSGVTNLETYI

-619 GDAVSAWFSDTSNKL
+619 GDAISAWFSDTTKNL
-634 LEKLDAIKDFFTVD
+634 NEKLDAIKNFFTVD

-668 GKHIKEAAGNIWDG
+668 GKYIKEAGS
-682 VKNLPGKALDAAVDA
+682 NLWSAAKELSGEVADAAVQS
-697 VKNTPAAMIVSKIPN
+697 TPVAWVASKLVN
-712 PIGEANAK
+712 KADAK
-720 EITPE
+720 EVTPE
-725 LKAPVNSEA
+725 LKTP
-734 NAKEIA
+734 AKESQEDNA
-740 PELKAPVNSEA
+740 P
-751 NAKEI
+751 
-756 TPELKAPV
+756 
-764 NSEANAKEI
+764 
-773 APELKAPVNSE
+773 
-784 ANAKEITPELK
+784 
-795 APVNSHQETSDSK
+795 K
-808 TESDAKQTNIVT
+808 TEYTPKKANIVT
-820 RVINAALD
+820 RVVNASLD

-850 ETGNSALQKIDK
+850 ETGNRALQKIDN

-891 NGRLD
+891 NGNLD
-896 VKVGGLGAEGKANLD
+896 VKVGSLGAEGKANLD

-925 LPEGTLYSIAATESG
+925 LPEGTLYAIAATESG

-946 SPLTR
+946 STLTR
-951 SPDGKLSGGALG
+951 SPNGKLSGGALG
-963 MFQFTSIARKETGI
+963 MFQFTSVAREETGL
-977 SEQDAFDPVKS
+977 SREDSFNPEKS

-1047 RYLGGEIYTPEAGA
+1047 RYLGGEIYTPGAGA

-1191 KNNAPEP
+1191 KNNEPEP

>member
-61 SRPDFVAN
+61 SRPDFVTN
-69 APSVDPIV
+69 APSVDSIV
-77 EAMKRLNL
+77 DAMKRLNL
-85 GDVSRIREDKVT
+85 GGVSRIREDKVT
-97 NRAQQAAPTAHNPPN
+97 NREQQAAPTAHNPPN

-353 NDDNSRRKGFFRRKS
+353 NDDNSRKKGFFRRKS
-368 QNSADVV
+368 QSSADVV

-386 LQEQTSEIKE
+386 LQDQTSEIKE
-396 GNDKILSALDQIAK
+396 GNDKILSALEQIAK

-419 LSKLFSLLGKGAGG
+419 LSKLFSLLGKGAGV

-469 KTLAHEGGDL
+469 KTIAHEGGDL
-479 AARAAGKLG
+479 AARAAGKFG

-533 DPSFQ
+533 EPSFQ

-606 TISTKFDDYTAKI
+606 TISTKFEDYTAKI

-668 GKHIKEAAGNIWDG
+668 GKHIKEAAGNILDG

-725 LKAPVNSEA
+725 LKAPVNS
-734 NAKEIA
+734 
-740 PELKAPVNSEA
+740 
-751 NAKEI
+751 
-756 TPELKAPV
+756 
-764 NSEANAKEI
+764 
-773 APELKAPVNSE
+773 
-784 ANAKEITPELK
+784 
-795 APVNSHQETSDSK
+795 HQETSDSK
-808 TESDAKQTNIVT
+808 TESDAKQSNIAT

-834 KTVKE
+834 KTVKQ

-891 NGRLD
+891 NGKLD
-896 VKVGGLGAEGKANLD
+896 VKVGSLGAEGKANLD

-925 LPEGTLYSIAATESG
+925 LPEGTLYAIAATESG
-940 GDPNAK
+940 GNPYAK
-946 SPLTR
+946 SQT
-951 SPDGKLSGGALG
+951 GALG
-963 MFQFTSIARKETGI
+963 MFQFTGIAREETGLAEGE
-977 SEQDAFDPVKS
+977 SFDPVKS

-1047 RYLGGEIYTPEAGA
+1047 RYLGGEIYTPGAGA

-1072 LPDNAVIDQS
+1072 LPDNAVIDQY

-1133 RARGKGTATAAGN
+1133 RAREKGTATAAGN

-1169 QLGAQMGIDGLFDK
+1169 HLGAQMGIDGLFDK

>member
-34 EDLKGGRV
+34 EDLKRGRV
-42 ATVDPVSRSVSA
+42 ATVDLVSRSVSA

-61 SRPDFVAN
+61 SRPDFVA
-69 APSVDPIV
+69 
-77 EAMKRLNL
+77 K
-85 GDVSRIREDKVT
+85 
-97 NRAQQAAPTAHNPPN
+97 
-112 RRREAITEDVKA
+112 
-124 QRLETVKLARDLKGE
+124 
-139 RVATVDPVSRS
+139 
-150 VSALNRTIENSR
+150 
-162 PDFVANAPSVD
+162 APSVD

-185 DVSRVVQEGIAQQEQ
+185 DVSRVVQEDVAQQEQ
-200 QAKSTTPKGKKRRR
+200 QAKSTTPKSKKRRR
-214 KAIPEDIKAQRTE
+214 KAIPENVKAQRTE
-227 AAEHAREMFDQKG
+227 AAEHAREMFGQKG

-443 LKKAGALAFGALGAK
+443 LKKAGALAFGALGVK

-519 TEAQRRAFGLKSGQ
+519 TEAQRRIFGLKGGE

-569 GFEDIGNMLQS
+569 GFEEIGNMLQS

-668 GKHIKEAAGNIWDG
+668 GKHIKEAAGNIWNG

-725 LKAPVNSEA
+725 LK
-734 NAKEIA
+734 
-740 PELKAPVNSEA
+740 
-751 NAKEI
+751 
-756 TPELKAPV
+756 T
-764 NSEANAKEI
+764 
-773 APELKAPVNSE
+773 
-784 ANAKEITPELK
+784 
-795 APVNSHQETSDSK
+795 PVNSHQGTSDSK
-808 TESDAKQTNIVT
+808 TKSNAKQTNIVT
-820 RVINAALD
+820 RVVNAALD

-834 KTVKE
+834 KTAKE

-850 ETGNSALQKIDK
+850 ETGNKAAQTIDAALGQSATGNEEALSAYEIDKRRFNNGKDVSLPKLNAAGYQWISDNADYFDELERKYGLEKGILSAVASAESSAGQRTGNPVDKNGNKLSSALGAFQITK
-862 AIGQNSSSSSSL
+862 
-874 NTTGTRNDIQK
+874 GTREDLGLSDADAMDTRK
-885 AADTYN
+885 AAD
-891 NGRLD
+891 
-896 VKVGGLGAEGKANLD
+896 GA
-911 KLAPYFAELENKYG
+911 
-925 LPEGTLYSIAATESG
+925 
-940 GDPNAK
+940 
-946 SPLTR
+946 
-951 SPDGKLSGGALG
+951 
-963 MFQFTSIARKETGI
+963 
-977 SEQDAFDPVKS
+977 
-988 AEAAALLMSKYLKQA
+988 
-1003 NGDLNEA
+1003 
-1010 ITAYNAGFGTINKWK
+1010 
-1025 KGTGDLSKE
+1025 
-1034 NREYAIKVNTHRA
+1034 A
-1047 RYLGGEIYTPEAGA
+1047 RYLSMLMNRYNGDQGRAIAAYHAGMGHVDKGRVVAGTGEYVTR
-1061 QGGAQY
+1061 
-1067 GVRGP
+1067 VRGYQQMLNNGAVYGSKVDHSAP
-1072 LPDNAVIDQS
+1072 AIYEKIPDNAVIDQS

-1161 ANNSSYFD
+1161 ASNSSYFD

-1191 KNNAPEP
+1191 KNNSPQP

-1204 TTAANDLQQPTGR
+1204 TTATNDLQQPTGR

>member
-85 GDVSRIREDKVT
+85 GDVSRVVQEDV
-97 NRAQQAAPTAHNPPN
+97 ALQEPQAKSTTRKGKK
-112 RRREAITEDVKA
+112 RRKKAITEDV
-124 QRLETVKLARDLKGE
+124 
-139 RVATVDPVSRS
+139 
-150 VSALNRTIENSR
+150 
-162 PDFVANAPSVD
+162 
-173 PIVDAMKRLNLG
+173 
-185 DVSRVVQEGIAQQEQ
+185 
-200 QAKSTTPKGKKRRR
+200 
-214 KAIPEDIKAQRTE
+214 KAQRTE
-227 AAEHAREMFDQKG
+227 AAEHAREMFGQKG

-396 GNDKILSALDQIAK
+396 GNDKILRALDQIAK

-682 VKNLPGKALDAAVDA
+682 VKNFPGKALDAAVDA

-712 PIGEANAK
+712 PIG
-720 EITPE
+720 
-725 LKAPVNSEA
+725 
-734 NAKEIA
+734 
-740 PELKAPVNSEA
+740 
-751 NAKEI
+751 
-756 TPELKAPV
+756 
-764 NSEANAKEI
+764 
-773 APELKAPVNSE
+773 E

-874 NTTGTRNDIQK
+874 K
-885 AADTYN
+885 E
-891 NGRLD
+891 
-896 VKVGGLGAEGKANLD
+896 GA
-911 KLAPYFAELENKYG
+911 NK
-925 LPEGTLYSIAATESG
+925 
-940 GDPNAK
+940 
-946 SPLTR
+946 
-951 SPDGKLSGGALG
+951 
-963 MFQFTSIARKETGI
+963 
-977 SEQDAFDPVKS
+977 
-988 AEAAALLMSKYLKQA
+988 
-1003 NGDLNEA
+1003 
-1010 ITAYNAGFGTINKWK
+1010 
-1025 KGTGDLSKE
+1025 
-1034 NREYAIKVNTHRA
+1034 
-1047 RYLGGEIYTPEAGA
+1047 
-1061 QGGAQY
+1061 
-1067 GVRGP
+1067 RG
-1072 LPDNAVIDQS
+1072 
-1082 TGLAF
+1082 
-1087 TPGDS
+1087 
-1092 PFEKGGLV
+1092 
-1100 DKIGNAVG
+1100 
-1108 VNDLVNKFMNGRGMR
+1108 
-1123 REVVQGTLEE
+1123 
-1133 RARGKGTATAAGN
+1133 
-1146 VYVDTPMPVEEARPV
+1146 
-1161 ANNSSYFD
+1161 NSSRLTQSFHFF
-1169 QLGAQMGIDGLFDK
+1169 MFEPIF
-1183 LRNSPGMR
+1183 SPV
-1191 KNNAPEP
+1191 NAL
-1198 ASTSQV
+1198 
-1204 TTAANDLQQPTGR
+1204 NQP
-1217 MQIDGQVISD
+1217 I
-1227 LGGSGAKPT
+1227 
-1236 MQLADNTVSL
+1236 
-1246 DGETKRLF
+1246 
-1254 AQMTSLLARIE
+1254 
-1265 EHTKD
+1265 
-1270 SAKGQGTVVKVSTPQ
+1270 
-1285 PGVMRT
+1285 
-1291 VPLSIDDPLMNDYAR
+1291 
-1306 VD
+1306 

>member
-42 ATVDPVSRSVSA
+42 DTVDPVSRSVSA

-61 SRPDFVAN
+61 SRPDFVA
-69 APSVDPIV
+69 
-77 EAMKRLNL
+77 K
-85 GDVSRIREDKVT
+85 
-97 NRAQQAAPTAHNPPN
+97 
-112 RRREAITEDVKA
+112 
-124 QRLETVKLARDLKGE
+124 
-139 RVATVDPVSRS
+139 
-150 VSALNRTIENSR
+150 
-162 PDFVANAPSVD
+162 APSVD

-185 DVSRVVQEGIAQQEQ
+185 DVSRVVQEDVAQQEQ
-200 QAKSTTPKGKKRRR
+200 RAKSTTPKGKKRRR
-214 KAIPEDIKAQRTE
+214 KAIPEDVKAQRTE
-227 AAEHAREMFDQKG
+227 AAEHAREMFGQKG

-305 SETRAVDALGYAVA
+305 SETRAVDALGYAVAGPLWAAGKELGGISKELGYAVA

-549 DMGGLVSGI
+549 DLGGLVSGI
-558 SSAIGEVLKSL
+558 SSAIGDVLKSL

-587 QAIDSGITNLETYI
+587 QAIDSGVTNLETYI

-725 LKAPVNSEA
+725 LKAPVNS
-734 NAKEIA
+734 
-740 PELKAPVNSEA
+740 
-751 NAKEI
+751 
-756 TPELKAPV
+756 
-764 NSEANAKEI
+764 
-773 APELKAPVNSE
+773 
-784 ANAKEITPELK
+784 
-795 APVNSHQETSDSK
+795 HQETSDSK
-808 TESDAKQTNIVT
+808 TESDAKQTNIAT

-850 ETGNSALQKIDK
+850 ETGNSAVRKIDS
-862 AIGQNSSSSSSL
+862 AIGQNSSSSSSR
-874 NTTGTRNDIQK
+874 NTTGTGNDIQK

-891 NGRLD
+891 NGNLD
-896 VKVGGLGAEGKANLD
+896 VKVGSLGAEGKANLD

-925 LPEGTLYSIAATESG
+925 LPEGTLYAIAATESG
-940 GDPNAK
+940 GNPYAK
-946 SPLTR
+946 SQT
-951 SPDGKLSGGALG
+951 GALG
-963 MFQFTSIARKETGI
+963 MFQFTGIAREETGLAEGE
-977 SEQDAFDPVKS
+977 SFDPVKS

-1047 RYLGGEIYTPEAGA
+1047 RYLGGEIYTPGAGA

-1161 ANNSSYFD
+1161 ASNSSYFD

>member
-34 EDLKGGRV
+34 EDLKG
-42 ATVDPVSRSVSA
+42 
-54 LNRTIEN
+54 
-61 SRPDFVAN
+61 
-69 APSVDPIV
+69 
-77 EAMKRLNL
+77 
-85 GDVSRIREDKVT
+85 
-97 NRAQQAAPTAHNPPN
+97 
-112 RRREAITEDVKA
+112 
-124 QRLETVKLARDLKGE
+124 E

-162 PDFVANAPSVD
+162 PDFVTNAPSVD
-173 PIVDAMKRLNLG
+173 PIVDAIKRLNLG
-185 DVSRVVQEGIAQQEQ
+185 DVSRVVQEDVAQQEQ
-200 QAKSTTPKGKKRRR
+200 RAKSTTPKGKKRRR
-214 KAIPEDIKAQRTE
+214 KAIPEDVKAQRTE
-227 AAEHAREMFDQKG
+227 AAEHAREMFGQKG

-368 QNSADVV
+368 QSSADVV

-386 LQEQTSEIKE
+386 LQDQTSEIKE

-433 VASLLMGRGM
+433 IASLIFGRGALKKVGSMALGALGIKKVASLLG
-443 LKKAGALAFGALGAK
+443 F
-458 KLVGMLRGGGK
+458 GGK
-469 KTLAHEGGDL
+469 KAAAKEAGELATRG
-479 AARAAGKLG
+479 AGKLATKG
-488 LKAVGKGALRAIP
+488 LEKLGVKAFAKGALRAIP

-519 TEAQRRAFGLKSGQ
+519 TEAQRRTFGLKDGE

-558 SSAIGEVLKSL
+558 SSAIGGVLKSL

-606 TISTKFDDYTAKI
+606 TISTTFNDYTAKI
-619 GDAVSAWFSDTSNKL
+619 GDAISAWFSDTTKSLN
-634 LEKLDAIKDFFTVD
+634 EKLDAIKDFFTVD
-648 NLKQV
+648 NLKKV

-668 GKHIKEAAGNIWDG
+668 GKYIKEAGS
-682 VKNLPGKALDAAVDA
+682 NLWNAAKELPDKVADAAVQS
-697 VKNTPAAMIVSKIPN
+697 TPVAWVASKLVN
-712 PIGEANAK
+712 KADAK
-720 EITPE
+720 EVTPE
-725 LKAPVNSEA
+725 LKTP
-734 NAKEIA
+734 AKESQEDNA
-740 PELKAPVNSEA
+740 P
-751 NAKEI
+751 
-756 TPELKAPV
+756 
-764 NSEANAKEI
+764 
-773 APELKAPVNSE
+773 
-784 ANAKEITPELK
+784 
-795 APVNSHQETSDSK
+795 K
-808 TESDAKQTNIVT
+808 TEYTPKKANIVT
-820 RVINAALD
+820 RVVNASLE

-850 ETGNSALQKIDK
+850 ETGNRALQKIDN

-891 NGRLD
+891 NGNLD
-896 VKVGGLGAEGKANLD
+896 VKVGSLGAEGKANLD

-925 LPEGTLYSIAATESG
+925 LPEGTLYAIAATESG
-940 GDPNAK
+940 GNPYAK
-946 SPLTR
+946 SKT
-951 SPDGKLSGGALG
+951 GALG
-963 MFQFTSIARKETGI
+963 MFQFTDIARKETGL
-977 SEQDAFDPVKS
+977 SREDSFNPEKS

-1047 RYLGGEIYTPEAGA
+1047 RYLGGEIYTPGAGA

-1169 QLGAQMGIDGLFDK
+1169 HLGAQMGIDGLFDK

>member
-61 SRPDFVAN
+61 SRPDFVTN
-69 APSVDPIV
+69 VPSVDSIV
-77 EAMKRLNL
+77 DAMKRLNL

-97 NRAQQAAPTAHNPPN
+97 NREQQAAPTAHNPPN

-396 GNDKILSALDQIAK
+396 GNDKILRALDQIAK

-549 DMGGLVSGI
+549 DLGGLVSGI
-558 SSAIGEVLKSL
+558 SSAIGDVLKSL

-725 LKAPVNSEA
+725 LKAPVNS
-734 NAKEIA
+734 
-740 PELKAPVNSEA
+740 
-751 NAKEI
+751 
-756 TPELKAPV
+756 
-764 NSEANAKEI
+764 
-773 APELKAPVNSE
+773 
-784 ANAKEITPELK
+784 
-795 APVNSHQETSDSK
+795 HQETSNSK
-808 TESDAKQTNIVT
+808 TESDAKQSNIAT

-834 KTVKE
+834 KTVKQ

-891 NGRLD
+891 NGNLD
-896 VKVGGLGAEGKANLD
+896 VKVGSLGAEGKANLD

-925 LPEGTLYSIAATESG
+925 LPEGTLYAIAATESG

-946 SPLTR
+946 STLTR
-951 SPDGKLSGGALG
+951 SPNGKLSGGALG

-1047 RYLGGEIYTPEAGA
+1047 RYLGGEIYTPGAGA

-1067 GVRGP
+1067 GVRGQ

-1161 ANNSSYFD
+1161 ASNSSYFD

-1191 KNNAPEP
+1191 KNNVPEP

>member
-54 LNRTIEN
+54 LNHTIEN
-61 SRPDFVAN
+61 SRPDFVA
-69 APSVDPIV
+69 
-77 EAMKRLNL
+77 K
-85 GDVSRIREDKVT
+85 
-97 NRAQQAAPTAHNPPN
+97 
-112 RRREAITEDVKA
+112 
-124 QRLETVKLARDLKGE
+124 
-139 RVATVDPVSRS
+139 
-150 VSALNRTIENSR
+150 
-162 PDFVANAPSVD
+162 APSVD

-185 DVSRVVQEGIAQQEQ
+185 DVSRVVQEDVAQQEQ
-200 QAKSTTPKGKKRRR
+200 RAKSTTPNGKKRRR
-214 KAIPEDIKAQRTE
+214 KAIPEDVKAQRTE
-227 AAEHAREMFDQKG
+227 AAEHAREMFGQKG

-386 LQEQTSEIKE
+386 LQDQTSEIKE

-606 TISTKFDDYTAKI
+606 TISTTFSDYTARI
-619 GDAVSAWFSDTSNKL
+619 GDAISAWFSDTTKNL
-634 LEKLDAIKDFFTVD
+634 NEKLDAIKNFFTVD

-668 GKHIKEAAGNIWDG
+668 GKYIKEAGS
-682 VKNLPGKALDAAVDA
+682 NLWSAAKELSGEVADAAVQS
-697 VKNTPAAMIVSKIPN
+697 TPVAWVASKLVN
-712 PIGEANAK
+712 KADAK
-720 EITPE
+720 EVTPE
-725 LKAPVNSEA
+725 LKTP
-734 NAKEIA
+734 AKERQEDNA
-740 PELKAPVNSEA
+740 P
-751 NAKEI
+751 
-756 TPELKAPV
+756 
-764 NSEANAKEI
+764 
-773 APELKAPVNSE
+773 
-784 ANAKEITPELK
+784 
-795 APVNSHQETSDSK
+795 K
-808 TESDAKQTNIVT
+808 TEYTSKKANIVT
-820 RVINAALD
+820 RVVNASLD

-891 NGRLD
+891 NGNLD
-896 VKVGGLGAEGKANLD
+896 VKVGSLGAEGKANLD

-925 LPEGTLYSIAATESG
+925 LPEGTLYAIAATESG

-946 SPLTR
+946 STLTR
-951 SPDGKLSGGALG
+951 SPNGKLSGGALG
-963 MFQFTSIARKETGI
+963 MFQFTSVAREETGL
-977 SEQDAFDPVKS
+977 SREDSFNPEKS

-1047 RYLGGEIYTPEAGA
+1047 RYLGGEIYTPGAGA

-1087 TPGDS
+1087 TLGDS

-1133 RARGKGTATAAGN
+1133 RARGRGTATAAGN

-1169 QLGAQMGIDGLFDK
+1169 QLGAQMGIDGLYDK
-1183 LRNSPGMR
+1183 LINARGMR
-1191 KNNAPEP
+1191 SNNYPQP

-1217 MQIDGQVISD
+1217 MQIDGLVISD

>member
-42 ATVDPVSRSVSA
+42 ATVDPVSHSVSA

-69 APSVDPIV
+69 APSVAPIV

-85 GDVSRIREDKVT
+85 GDVSRVVQEDV
-97 NRAQQAAPTAHNPPN
+97 ALQEPQAKSTTRKGKK
-112 RRREAITEDVKA
+112 RRKKAITEDV
-124 QRLETVKLARDLKGE
+124 
-139 RVATVDPVSRS
+139 
-150 VSALNRTIENSR
+150 
-162 PDFVANAPSVD
+162 
-173 PIVDAMKRLNLG
+173 
-185 DVSRVVQEGIAQQEQ
+185 
-200 QAKSTTPKGKKRRR
+200 
-214 KAIPEDIKAQRTE
+214 KAQRTE
-227 AAEHAREMFDQKG
+227 AAEHAREMFGQKG

-252 GRFIGKS
+252 GRFIGKP

-386 LQEQTSEIKE
+386 LQDQTSEIKE

-519 TEAQRRAFGLKSGQ
+519 TETQRRAFGLKSGQ

-558 SSAIGEVLKSL
+558 SSAIGEALKSL

-668 GKHIKEAAGNIWDG
+668 GKHIKEAASNIWDG

-725 LKAPVNSEA
+725 LKAPVNS
-734 NAKEIA
+734 
-740 PELKAPVNSEA
+740 
-751 NAKEI
+751 
-756 TPELKAPV
+756 
-764 NSEANAKEI
+764 
-773 APELKAPVNSE
+773 
-784 ANAKEITPELK
+784 
-795 APVNSHQETSDSK
+795 QQGTSDSK
-808 TESDAKQTNIVT
+808 AESDAKQTNIAA

-828 TAKDSN
+828 MAKDSN

-850 ETGNSALQKIDK
+850 ETGNKAAQTIDAALGQSATGKEEALSAYEIDKRRFNNGKDVSLPKLNAAGYQWISDNADYFDELERKYGLEKGILSAVASAESSAGQRTGNPVDKNGNKLSSALGAFQITK
-862 AIGQNSSSSSSL
+862 
-874 NTTGTRNDIQK
+874 GTREDLGLSDADAMDTRK
-885 AADTYN
+885 AAD
-891 NGRLD
+891 
-896 VKVGGLGAEGKANLD
+896 GA
-911 KLAPYFAELENKYG
+911 
-925 LPEGTLYSIAATESG
+925 
-940 GDPNAK
+940 
-946 SPLTR
+946 
-951 SPDGKLSGGALG
+951 
-963 MFQFTSIARKETGI
+963 
-977 SEQDAFDPVKS
+977 
-988 AEAAALLMSKYLKQA
+988 
-1003 NGDLNEA
+1003 
-1010 ITAYNAGFGTINKWK
+1010 
-1025 KGTGDLSKE
+1025 
-1034 NREYAIKVNTHRA
+1034 A
-1047 RYLGGEIYTPEAGA
+1047 RYLSMLMNRYNGDQGRAIAAYHAGMGHVDKGRVVAGTGEYVTR
-1061 QGGAQY
+1061 
-1067 GVRGP
+1067 VRGYQQMLNNGAVYGSKVDHSAP
-1072 LPDNAVIDQS
+1072 AIHEKLPDNAVIDQS

-1161 ANNSSYFD
+1161 ASNSSYFD

-1198 ASTSQV
+1198 ASTSLV

>member
-34 EDLKGGRV
+34 EDLKGERV

-61 SRPDFVAN
+61 SRPDFVTN
-69 APSVDPIV
+69 VPSVDSIV
-77 EAMKRLNL
+77 DAMKRLNL

-97 NRAQQAAPTAHNPPN
+97 NREQQAAPTAHNPPN

-214 KAIPEDIKAQRTE
+214 KAISEDIKAQRTE

-375 QVNTQKRTVQE
+375 QVNTQKRTIQE
-386 LQEQTSEIKE
+386 LQDQTSEIKE

-433 VASLLMGRGM
+433 IASLIFGRGALKKVGSMALGALGIKKVASLLG
-443 LKKAGALAFGALGAK
+443 F
-458 KLVGMLRGGGK
+458 GGK
-469 KTLAHEGGDL
+469 KAAAKEAGELATRG
-479 AARAAGKLG
+479 AGKLATKG
-488 LKAVGKGALRAIP
+488 LGKLGVKALAKGVLRAIP

-606 TISTKFDDYTAKI
+606 TISTTFNDYTAKI
-619 GDAVSAWFSDTSNKL
+619 GDAISAWFSDTTKSLN
-634 LEKLDAIKDFFTVD
+634 EKLDAIKDFFTVD

-668 GKHIKEAAGNIWDG
+668 GKYIKEAGS
-682 VKNLPGKALDAAVDA
+682 NLWSAAKELSGEVADAAVQS
-697 VKNTPAAMIVSKIPN
+697 TPVAWVASKLVN
-712 PIGEANAK
+712 KADAK
-720 EITPE
+720 EVTPE
-725 LKAPVNSEA
+725 LKTP
-734 NAKEIA
+734 AKERQEDNA
-740 PELKAPVNSEA
+740 P
-751 NAKEI
+751 
-756 TPELKAPV
+756 
-764 NSEANAKEI
+764 
-773 APELKAPVNSE
+773 
-784 ANAKEITPELK
+784 
-795 APVNSHQETSDSK
+795 K
-808 TESDAKQTNIVT
+808 TEYTSKKANIVT
-820 RVINAALD
+820 RVVNASLD

-891 NGRLD
+891 NGNLD
-896 VKVGGLGAEGKANLD
+896 VKVGSLGAEGKANLD
-911 KLAPYFAELENKYG
+911 KLAPYFAELEKKYG
-925 LPEGTLYSIAATESG
+925 LPEGTLYAIAATESNG
-940 GDPNAK
+940 NPNAV
-946 SPLTR
+946 SQLR
-951 SPDGKLSGGALG
+951 WVNGKKSGGALG
-963 MFQFTSIARKETGI
+963 MFQFTDIARKETGL
-977 SEQDAFDPVKS
+977 SREDSFNPEKS
-988 AEAAALLMSKYLKQA
+988 AEAAALLMSNYLKQA
-1003 NGDLNEA
+1003 KGDWNEA

-1025 KGTGDLSKE
+1025 KGTGELSKE

-1047 RYLGGEIYTPEAGA
+1047 RYLGGDIYTPGAGS
-1061 QGGAQY
+1061 QGGRQQQRQQQ
-1067 GVRGP
+1067 GSQSPRMDN
-1072 LPDNAVIDQS
+1072 LPENAFVDQS

-1087 TPGDS
+1087 TPGEN

-1100 DKIGNAVG
+1100 DRIGELTG
-1108 VNDLVNKFMNGRGMR
+1108 VNDLASKFLNGRGMR

-1161 ANNSSYFD
+1161 ASNSSYFD

>member
-61 SRPDFVAN
+61 SRPDFVT
-69 APSVDPIV
+69 
-77 EAMKRLNL
+77 K
-85 GDVSRIREDKVT
+85 
-97 NRAQQAAPTAHNPPN
+97 
-112 RRREAITEDVKA
+112 
-124 QRLETVKLARDLKGE
+124 
-139 RVATVDPVSRS
+139 
-150 VSALNRTIENSR
+150 
-162 PDFVANAPSVD
+162 APSVD

-185 DVSRVVQEGIAQQEQ
+185 DVSRVVQEDVAQQEQ
-200 QAKSTTPKGKKRRR
+200 RAKSTTPKGKKRRR
-214 KAIPEDIKAQRTE
+214 KAIPEDVKAQRTE
-227 AAEHAREMFDQKG
+227 AAEHAREMFGQKG

-259 GSKAAAEDARAERA
+259 GSKAAAEEARAERA

-375 QVNTQKRTVQE
+375 QVNAQKRTVQE
-386 LQEQTSEIKE
+386 LQDQTSEIKE

-433 VASLLMGRGM
+433 IASLIFGRGA
-443 LKKAGALAFGALGAK
+443 LKKVGSMALGALGIK
-458 KLVGMLRGGGK
+458 GV
-469 KTLAHEGGDL
+469 
-479 AARAAGKLG
+479 GKLG
-488 LKAVGKGALRAIP
+488 IKAVAKGALRAIP

-519 TEAQRRAFGLKSGQ
+519 IEAQRRAFGLKSGQ

-587 QAIDSGITNLETYI
+587 QAIDSGVTNLETYI

-619 GDAVSAWFSDTSNKL
+619 GDAISAWFSDTTKNL
-634 LEKLDAIKDFFTVD
+634 NEKLDAIKNFFTVD

-668 GKHIKEAAGNIWDG
+668 GKYIKEAGS
-682 VKNLPGKALDAAVDA
+682 NLWSAAKELSGEVADAAVQS
-697 VKNTPAAMIVSKIPN
+697 TPVAWVASKLVN
-712 PIGEANAK
+712 KADAK
-720 EITPE
+720 EVTPE
-725 LKAPVNSEA
+725 LKTP
-734 NAKEIA
+734 AKESQEDNA
-740 PELKAPVNSEA
+740 P
-751 NAKEI
+751 
-756 TPELKAPV
+756 
-764 NSEANAKEI
+764 
-773 APELKAPVNSE
+773 
-784 ANAKEITPELK
+784 
-795 APVNSHQETSDSK
+795 K
-808 TESDAKQTNIVT
+808 TEYTPKKANIVT
-820 RVINAALD
+820 RVVNASLD

-850 ETGNSALQKIDK
+850 ETGNRALQKIDN

-891 NGRLD
+891 NGNLD
-896 VKVGGLGAEGKANLD
+896 VKVGSLGAEGKANLD

-925 LPEGTLYSIAATESG
+925 LPEGTLYAIAATESG

-946 SPLTR
+946 STLTR
-951 SPDGKLSGGALG
+951 SPNGKLSGGALG
-963 MFQFTSIARKETGI
+963 MFQFTSVAREETGL
-977 SEQDAFDPVKS
+977 SREDSFNPEKS

-1047 RYLGGEIYTPEAGA
+1047 RYLGGEIYTPGAGA

-1082 TGLAF
+1082 TGLVF

-1161 ANNSSYFD
+1161 ASNSSYFD

>member
-42 ATVDPVSRSVSA
+42 ATVDPVSHSVSA

-61 SRPDFVAN
+61 SMPDFVAN
-69 APSVDPIV
+69 APSVAPIV

-85 GDVSRIREDKVT
+85 GDVSRVVQEDV
-97 NRAQQAAPTAHNPPN
+97 ALQEPQAKSTTRKGKK
-112 RRREAITEDVKA
+112 RRKKAITEDV
-124 QRLETVKLARDLKGE
+124 
-139 RVATVDPVSRS
+139 
-150 VSALNRTIENSR
+150 
-162 PDFVANAPSVD
+162 
-173 PIVDAMKRLNLG
+173 
-185 DVSRVVQEGIAQQEQ
+185 
-200 QAKSTTPKGKKRRR
+200 
-214 KAIPEDIKAQRTE
+214 KAQRTE
-227 AAEHAREMFDQKG
+227 AAEHAREMFGQKG

-252 GRFIGKS
+252 GRFIGKP

-386 LQEQTSEIKE
+386 LQDQSSEIKE

-549 DMGGLVSGI
+549 DLGGLVSGI
-558 SSAIGEVLKSL
+558 SSAIGDVLKSL

-668 GKHIKEAAGNIWDG
+668 GKHIKEAASNIWDG

-725 LKAPVNSEA
+725 LKAPVNSQQGA
-734 NAKEIA
+734 
-740 PELKAPVNSEA
+740 
-751 NAKEI
+751 
-756 TPELKAPV
+756 
-764 NSEANAKEI
+764 
-773 APELKAPVNSE
+773 
-784 ANAKEITPELK
+784 
-795 APVNSHQETSDSK
+795 SDSK
-808 TESDAKQTNIVT
+808 AESDAKQTNIAA

-828 TAKDSN
+828 MAKDSN

-850 ETGNSALQKIDK
+850 ETGNKAAQTIDAALGQSATGKEEALSAYEIDKRRFNNGKDVSLPKLNAAGYQWISDNADYFDELERKYGLEKGILSAVASAESSAGQRTGNPVDKNGNKLSSALGAFQITK
-862 AIGQNSSSSSSL
+862 
-874 NTTGTRNDIQK
+874 GTREDLGLSDADAMDTRK
-885 AADTYN
+885 AAD
-891 NGRLD
+891 
-896 VKVGGLGAEGKANLD
+896 GA
-911 KLAPYFAELENKYG
+911 
-925 LPEGTLYSIAATESG
+925 
-940 GDPNAK
+940 
-946 SPLTR
+946 
-951 SPDGKLSGGALG
+951 
-963 MFQFTSIARKETGI
+963 
-977 SEQDAFDPVKS
+977 
-988 AEAAALLMSKYLKQA
+988 
-1003 NGDLNEA
+1003 
-1010 ITAYNAGFGTINKWK
+1010 
-1025 KGTGDLSKE
+1025 
-1034 NREYAIKVNTHRA
+1034 A
-1047 RYLGGEIYTPEAGA
+1047 RYLSILMNRYNGDQGRAIAAYHAGMGHVDKGRVVAGTGEYVTR
-1061 QGGAQY
+1061 
-1067 GVRGP
+1067 VRGYQQMLNNGAVYGSKVDHSAP
-1072 LPDNAVIDQS
+1072 AIHEKIPDNAVIDQS

-1161 ANNSSYFD
+1161 ASNSSYFD

-1191 KNNAPEP
+1191 KNNVPEP

>member
-85 GDVSRIREDKVT
+85 GDVSRVVQEDV
-97 NRAQQAAPTAHNPPN
+97 ALQEPQAKSTTRKGKK
-112 RRREAITEDVKA
+112 RRKKAITEDV
-124 QRLETVKLARDLKGE
+124 
-139 RVATVDPVSRS
+139 
-150 VSALNRTIENSR
+150 
-162 PDFVANAPSVD
+162 
-173 PIVDAMKRLNLG
+173 
-185 DVSRVVQEGIAQQEQ
+185 
-200 QAKSTTPKGKKRRR
+200 
-214 KAIPEDIKAQRTE
+214 KAQRTE
-227 AAEHAREMFDQKG
+227 AAEHAREMFGQKG

-396 GNDKILSALDQIAK
+396 GNDKILRALDQIAK

-549 DMGGLVSGI
+549 DMGGLISGI

-682 VKNLPGKALDAAVDA
+682 VINFPGKALDAAVDA

-725 LKAPVNSEA
+725 LKAPVNS
-734 NAKEIA
+734 
-740 PELKAPVNSEA
+740 
-751 NAKEI
+751 
-756 TPELKAPV
+756 
-764 NSEANAKEI
+764 
-773 APELKAPVNSE
+773 
-784 ANAKEITPELK
+784 
-795 APVNSHQETSDSK
+795 QQGTSDSK
-808 TESDAKQTNIVT
+808 AESDAKQTNIAA

-828 TAKDSN
+828 MAKDSN

-850 ETGNSALQKIDK
+850 ETGNKAAQTIDAALGQSATGKEEALSAYEIDKRRFNNGKDVSLPKLNAAGYQWISDNADYFDELERKYGLEKGILSAVASAESSAGQRTGNPVDKNGNKLSSALGAFQITK
-862 AIGQNSSSSSSL
+862 
-874 NTTGTRNDIQK
+874 GTREDLGLSDADAMDTRK
-885 AADTYN
+885 AAD
-891 NGRLD
+891 
-896 VKVGGLGAEGKANLD
+896 GA
-911 KLAPYFAELENKYG
+911 
-925 LPEGTLYSIAATESG
+925 
-940 GDPNAK
+940 
-946 SPLTR
+946 
-951 SPDGKLSGGALG
+951 
-963 MFQFTSIARKETGI
+963 
-977 SEQDAFDPVKS
+977 
-988 AEAAALLMSKYLKQA
+988 
-1003 NGDLNEA
+1003 
-1010 ITAYNAGFGTINKWK
+1010 
-1025 KGTGDLSKE
+1025 
-1034 NREYAIKVNTHRA
+1034 A
-1047 RYLGGEIYTPEAGA
+1047 RYLSMLMNRYNGDQGRAIAAYHAGMGHVDKGRVVAGTGEYVTR
-1061 QGGAQY
+1061 
-1067 GVRGP
+1067 VRGYQQMLNNGAVYGSKVDHSAP
-1072 LPDNAVIDQS
+1072 AIHEKIPDNAVIDQS

-1161 ANNSSYFD
+1161 ASNSSYFD

-1198 ASTSQV
+1198 ASTSLV

>member
-54 LNRTIEN
+54 LNHTIEN
-61 SRPDFVAN
+61 SRPDFVAK
-69 APSVDPIV
+69 APS
-77 EAMKRLNL
+77 L
-85 GDVSRIREDKVT
+85 
-97 NRAQQAAPTAHNPPN
+97 
-112 RRREAITEDVKA
+112 
-124 QRLETVKLARDLKGE
+124 
-139 RVATVDPVSRS
+139 
-150 VSALNRTIENSR
+150 
-162 PDFVANAPSVD
+162 D

-185 DVSRVVQEGIAQQEQ
+185 DVSRVVQEDVAQQEQ
-200 QAKSTTPKGKKRRR
+200 RAKSTTPNGKKRRR
-214 KAIPEDIKAQRTE
+214 KAIPEDVKAQRTE
-227 AAEHAREMFDQKG
+227 AAEHAREMFGQKG

-386 LQEQTSEIKE
+386 LQDQTSEIKE

-587 QAIDSGITNLETYI
+587 LAIDSGITNLETYI

-725 LKAPVNSEA
+725 LKAPVNS
-734 NAKEIA
+734 
-740 PELKAPVNSEA
+740 
-751 NAKEI
+751 
-756 TPELKAPV
+756 
-764 NSEANAKEI
+764 
-773 APELKAPVNSE
+773 
-784 ANAKEITPELK
+784 
-795 APVNSHQETSDSK
+795 HQGTSDSK
-808 TESDAKQTNIVT
+808 TESDAKQTNIAA

-828 TAKDSN
+828 MAKDSN

-850 ETGNSALQKIDK
+850 ETGNKAAQTIDAALGQSATGKEEALSAYEIDKRRFNNGKDVSLPKLNAAGYQWISDNADYFDELERKYGLEKGILSAVASAESSAGQRTGNPVDKNGNKLSSALGAFQITK
-862 AIGQNSSSSSSL
+862 
-874 NTTGTRNDIQK
+874 GTREDLGLSDADAMDTRK
-885 AADTYN
+885 AAD
-891 NGRLD
+891 
-896 VKVGGLGAEGKANLD
+896 GA
-911 KLAPYFAELENKYG
+911 
-925 LPEGTLYSIAATESG
+925 
-940 GDPNAK
+940 
-946 SPLTR
+946 
-951 SPDGKLSGGALG
+951 
-963 MFQFTSIARKETGI
+963 
-977 SEQDAFDPVKS
+977 
-988 AEAAALLMSKYLKQA
+988 
-1003 NGDLNEA
+1003 
-1010 ITAYNAGFGTINKWK
+1010 
-1025 KGTGDLSKE
+1025 
-1034 NREYAIKVNTHRA
+1034 A
-1047 RYLGGEIYTPEAGA
+1047 RYLSMLMNRYNGDQGRAIAAYHAGMGHVDKGRVVAGTGEYVTR
-1061 QGGAQY
+1061 
-1067 GVRGP
+1067 VRGYQQMLNNGAVYGSKVDHSAP
-1072 LPDNAVIDQS
+1072 AIYEKIPDNAVIDQS

-1161 ANNSSYFD
+1161 ASNSSYFD

-1191 KNNAPEP
+1191 KNNALEP

>member
-61 SRPDFVAN
+61 SRPDFVT
-69 APSVDPIV
+69 
-77 EAMKRLNL
+77 K
-85 GDVSRIREDKVT
+85 
-97 NRAQQAAPTAHNPPN
+97 
-112 RRREAITEDVKA
+112 
-124 QRLETVKLARDLKGE
+124 
-139 RVATVDPVSRS
+139 
-150 VSALNRTIENSR
+150 
-162 PDFVANAPSVD
+162 APSVD

-185 DVSRVVQEGIAQQEQ
+185 DFSRVVQEDVAQQEQ
-200 QAKSTTPKGKKRRR
+200 RAKSTTPKGKKRRR
-214 KAIPEDIKAQRTE
+214 KAIPEDVKAQRTE
-227 AAEHAREMFDQKG
+227 AAEHAREMFGQKG

-259 GSKAAAEDARAERA
+259 GSKAAAEEARAERA

-386 LQEQTSEIKE
+386 LQDQTSEIKE

-433 VASLLMGRGM
+433 IASLIFGRGA
-443 LKKAGALAFGALGAK
+443 LKKVGSMALGALGIK
-458 KLVGMLRGGGK
+458 GV
-469 KTLAHEGGDL
+469 
-479 AARAAGKLG
+479 GKLG
-488 LKAVGKGALRAIP
+488 IKAVAKGALRAIP

-519 TEAQRRAFGLKSGQ
+519 IEAQRRAFGLKSGQ

-587 QAIDSGITNLETYI
+587 QAIDSGVTNLETYI

-619 GDAVSAWFSDTSNKL
+619 GDAISAWFSDTTKNL
-634 LEKLDAIKDFFTVD
+634 NEKLDAIKNFFTVD

-668 GKHIKEAAGNIWDG
+668 GKYIKEAGS
-682 VKNLPGKALDAAVDA
+682 NLWSAAKELSGEVADAAVQS
-697 VKNTPAAMIVSKIPN
+697 TPVAWVASKLVN
-712 PIGEANAK
+712 KADAK
-720 EITPE
+720 EVTPE
-725 LKAPVNSEA
+725 LKTP
-734 NAKEIA
+734 AKESQEDNA
-740 PELKAPVNSEA
+740 P
-751 NAKEI
+751 
-756 TPELKAPV
+756 
-764 NSEANAKEI
+764 
-773 APELKAPVNSE
+773 
-784 ANAKEITPELK
+784 
-795 APVNSHQETSDSK
+795 K
-808 TESDAKQTNIVT
+808 TEYTPKKANIVT
-820 RVINAALD
+820 RVVNASLD

-850 ETGNSALQKIDK
+850 ETGNRALQKIDN

-891 NGRLD
+891 NGNLD
-896 VKVGGLGAEGKANLD
+896 VKVGSLGAEGKANLD

-925 LPEGTLYSIAATESG
+925 LPEGTLYAIAATESG

-946 SPLTR
+946 STLTR
-951 SPDGKLSGGALG
+951 SPNGKLSGGALG
-963 MFQFTSIARKETGI
+963 MFQFTSVAREETGL
-977 SEQDAFDPVKS
+977 SREDSFNPEKS

-1047 RYLGGEIYTPEAGA
+1047 RYLGGEIYTPGAGA

-1082 TGLAF
+1082 TGLVF

-1161 ANNSSYFD
+1161 ASNSSYFD

>member
-42 ATVDPVSRSVSA
+42 ATVDPVSHSVSA

-69 APSVDPIV
+69 APSVAPIV

-85 GDVSRIREDKVT
+85 GDVSRVVQEDV
-97 NRAQQAAPTAHNPPN
+97 ALQEPQAKSTTRKGKK
-112 RRREAITEDVKA
+112 RRKKAITEDV
-124 QRLETVKLARDLKGE
+124 
-139 RVATVDPVSRS
+139 
-150 VSALNRTIENSR
+150 
-162 PDFVANAPSVD
+162 
-173 PIVDAMKRLNLG
+173 
-185 DVSRVVQEGIAQQEQ
+185 
-200 QAKSTTPKGKKRRR
+200 
-214 KAIPEDIKAQRTE
+214 KAQRTE
-227 AAEHAREMFDQKG
+227 AAEHAREMFGQKG

-252 GRFIGKS
+252 GRFIGKP

-386 LQEQTSEIKE
+386 LQDQTSEIKE

-549 DMGGLVSGI
+549 DLGGLVSGI
-558 SSAIGEVLKSL
+558 SSAIGDVLKSL

-668 GKHIKEAAGNIWDG
+668 GKHIKEAASNIWDG

-725 LKAPVNSEA
+725 LKAPVNS
-734 NAKEIA
+734 
-740 PELKAPVNSEA
+740 
-751 NAKEI
+751 
-756 TPELKAPV
+756 
-764 NSEANAKEI
+764 
-773 APELKAPVNSE
+773 
-784 ANAKEITPELK
+784 
-795 APVNSHQETSDSK
+795 QQGTSDSK
-808 TESDAKQTNIVT
+808 AESDAKQTNIAA

-828 TAKDSN
+828 MAKDSN

-850 ETGNSALQKIDK
+850 ETGNKAAQTIDAALGQSATGKEEALSAYEIDKRRFNNGKDVSLPKLNAAGYQWISDNADYFDELERKYGLEKGILSAVASAESSAGQRTGNPVDKNGNKLSSALGAFQITK
-862 AIGQNSSSSSSL
+862 
-874 NTTGTRNDIQK
+874 GTREDLGLSDADAMDTRK
-885 AADTYN
+885 AAD
-891 NGRLD
+891 
-896 VKVGGLGAEGKANLD
+896 GA
-911 KLAPYFAELENKYG
+911 
-925 LPEGTLYSIAATESG
+925 
-940 GDPNAK
+940 
-946 SPLTR
+946 
-951 SPDGKLSGGALG
+951 
-963 MFQFTSIARKETGI
+963 
-977 SEQDAFDPVKS
+977 
-988 AEAAALLMSKYLKQA
+988 
-1003 NGDLNEA
+1003 
-1010 ITAYNAGFGTINKWK
+1010 
-1025 KGTGDLSKE
+1025 
-1034 NREYAIKVNTHRA
+1034 A
-1047 RYLGGEIYTPEAGA
+1047 RYLSILMNRYNGDQGRAIAAYHAGMGHVDKGRVVAGTGEYVTR
-1061 QGGAQY
+1061 
-1067 GVRGP
+1067 VRGYQQMLNNGAVYGSKVDHSAP
-1072 LPDNAVIDQS
+1072 AIHEKIPDNAVIDQS

-1161 ANNSSYFD
+1161 ASNSSYFD

-1191 KNNAPEP
+1191 KNNVPEP

>member
-61 SRPDFVAN
+61 SRPDFVA
-69 APSVDPIV
+69 
-77 EAMKRLNL
+77 K
-85 GDVSRIREDKVT
+85 
-97 NRAQQAAPTAHNPPN
+97 
-112 RRREAITEDVKA
+112 
-124 QRLETVKLARDLKGE
+124 
-139 RVATVDPVSRS
+139 
-150 VSALNRTIENSR
+150 
-162 PDFVANAPSVD
+162 APSVD

-185 DVSRVVQEGIAQQEQ
+185 DVSRVVQEDVAQQEQ
-200 QAKSTTPKGKKRRR
+200 RAKSTTPKGKKRRR
-214 KAIPEDIKAQRTE
+214 KAIPEDVKAQRTE
-227 AAEHAREMFDQKG
+227 AAEHAREMFGQKG

-259 GSKAAAEDARAERA
+259 GNKAAAEDARAERA

-433 VASLLMGRGM
+433 IASLIFGRGA
-443 LKKAGALAFGALGAK
+443 LKKVGSMALGALGIK
-458 KLVGMLRGGGK
+458 GV
-469 KTLAHEGGDL
+469 
-479 AARAAGKLG
+479 GKLG
-488 LKAVGKGALRAIP
+488 IKAVAKGALRAIP

-519 TEAQRRAFGLKSGQ
+519 IEAQRRAFGLKSGQ

-587 QAIDSGITNLETYI
+587 QAIDSGVTNLETYI

-619 GDAVSAWFSDTSNKL
+619 GDAISAWFSDTTKNL
-634 LEKLDAIKDFFTVD
+634 NEKLDAIKNFFTVD

-668 GKHIKEAAGNIWDG
+668 GKYIKEAGS
-682 VKNLPGKALDAAVDA
+682 NLWSAAKELSGEVADAAVQS
-697 VKNTPAAMIVSKIPN
+697 TPVAWVASKLVN
-712 PIGEANAK
+712 KADAK
-720 EITPE
+720 EVTPE
-725 LKAPVNSEA
+725 LKTP
-734 NAKEIA
+734 AKESQEDNA
-740 PELKAPVNSEA
+740 P
-751 NAKEI
+751 
-756 TPELKAPV
+756 
-764 NSEANAKEI
+764 
-773 APELKAPVNSE
+773 
-784 ANAKEITPELK
+784 
-795 APVNSHQETSDSK
+795 K
-808 TESDAKQTNIVT
+808 TEYTPKKANIVT
-820 RVINAALD
+820 RVVNASLD

-850 ETGNSALQKIDK
+850 ETGNRALQKIDN

-891 NGRLD
+891 NGNLD
-896 VKVGGLGAEGKANLD
+896 VKVGSLGAEGKANLD

-925 LPEGTLYSIAATESG
+925 LPEGTLYAIAATESG

-946 SPLTR
+946 STLTR
-951 SPDGKLSGGALG
+951 SPNGKLSGGALG
-963 MFQFTSIARKETGI
+963 MFQFTSVAREETGL
-977 SEQDAFDPVKS
+977 SREDSFNPEKS

-1025 KGTGDLSKE
+1025 KSTGDLSKE

-1047 RYLGGEIYTPEAGA
+1047 RYLGGEIYTPGAGA

-1082 TGLAF
+1082 TGLVF

-1161 ANNSSYFD
+1161 ASNSSYFD

>member
-34 EDLKGGRV
+34 EDLKGERV

-61 SRPDFVAN
+61 SRPDFVTN

-77 EAMKRLNL
+77 DAIKRLNL

-458 KLVGMLRGGGK
+458 RLVGMLRGGGK

-549 DMGGLVSGI
+549 DLGGLVSGI
-558 SSAIGEVLKSL
+558 SSAIGDVLKSL

-587 QAIDSGITNLETYI
+587 QAIDSGVTNLETYI

-725 LKAPVNSEA
+725 LKAPVNS
-734 NAKEIA
+734 
-740 PELKAPVNSEA
+740 
-751 NAKEI
+751 
-756 TPELKAPV
+756 
-764 NSEANAKEI
+764 
-773 APELKAPVNSE
+773 
-784 ANAKEITPELK
+784 
-795 APVNSHQETSDSK
+795 HQETSDSK
-808 TESDAKQTNIVT
+808 TESDAKQTNIAT

-850 ETGNSALQKIDK
+850 EMGNSAVRKIDS
-862 AIGQNSSSSSSL
+862 AIGQNSSSSSSR
-874 NTTGTRNDIQK
+874 NTTGTGNDIQK

-891 NGRLD
+891 NGNLD
-896 VKVGGLGAEGKANLD
+896 VKVGSLGAEGKANLD

-925 LPEGTLYSIAATESG
+925 LPEGTLYAIAATESG

-963 MFQFTSIARKETGI
+963 MFQFTRVAREETGL
-977 SEQDAFDPVKS
+977 SREDSFNPEKS

-1047 RYLGGEIYTPEAGA
+1047 RYLGGEIYTPRAGT
-1061 QGGAQY
+1061 QGGRPQQS
-1067 GVRGP
+1067 GQSPRMDN
-1072 LPDNAVIDQS
+1072 LPENAFVDQS

-1087 TPGDS
+1087 TPGET

-1100 DKIGNAVG
+1100 DRIGELTG
-1108 VNDLVNKFMNGRGMR
+1108 VNDLASKFLNGRGMR

-1169 QLGAQMGIDGLFDK
+1169 QLGAQMGIDGLYDK
-1183 LRNSPGMR
+1183 LINARGMR
-1191 KNNAPEP
+1191 SNNSPEP
-1198 ASTSQV
+1198 ASTFQV

>member
-85 GDVSRIREDKVT
+85 GDVSRVVQEDV
-97 NRAQQAAPTAHNPPN
+97 ALQEPQAKSTTRKGKK
-112 RRREAITEDVKA
+112 RRKKAITEDV
-124 QRLETVKLARDLKGE
+124 
-139 RVATVDPVSRS
+139 
-150 VSALNRTIENSR
+150 
-162 PDFVANAPSVD
+162 
-173 PIVDAMKRLNLG
+173 
-185 DVSRVVQEGIAQQEQ
+185 
-200 QAKSTTPKGKKRRR
+200 
-214 KAIPEDIKAQRTE
+214 KAQRTE
-227 AAEHAREMFDQKG
+227 AAEHAREMFGQKG

-252 GRFIGKS
+252 GRFIGKP

-458 KLVGMLRGGGK
+458 RLVGMLRGGGK

-549 DMGGLVSGI
+549 DLGGLVSGI
-558 SSAIGEVLKSL
+558 SSAIGDVLKSL

-587 QAIDSGITNLETYI
+587 QAIDSGVTNLETYI

-725 LKAPVNSEA
+725 LKAPVNS
-734 NAKEIA
+734 
-740 PELKAPVNSEA
+740 
-751 NAKEI
+751 
-756 TPELKAPV
+756 
-764 NSEANAKEI
+764 
-773 APELKAPVNSE
+773 
-784 ANAKEITPELK
+784 
-795 APVNSHQETSDSK
+795 HQETSDSK
-808 TESDAKQTNIVT
+808 TESDAKQTNIAT

-850 ETGNSALQKIDK
+850 EMGNSAVRKIDS
-862 AIGQNSSSSSSL
+862 AIGQNSSSSSSR
-874 NTTGTRNDIQK
+874 NTTGTGNDIQK

-891 NGRLD
+891 NGNLD
-896 VKVGGLGAEGKANLD
+896 VKVGSLGAEGKANLD

-925 LPEGTLYSIAATESG
+925 LPEGTLYAIAATESG

-963 MFQFTSIARKETGI
+963 MFQFTRVAREETGL
-977 SEQDAFDPVKS
+977 SREDSFNPEKS

-1047 RYLGGEIYTPEAGA
+1047 RYLGGEIYTPRAGT
-1061 QGGAQY
+1061 QGGRPQQS
-1067 GVRGP
+1067 GQSPRMDN
-1072 LPDNAVIDQS
+1072 LPENAFVDQS

-1087 TPGDS
+1087 TPGET

-1100 DKIGNAVG
+1100 DRIGELTG
-1108 VNDLVNKFMNGRGMR
+1108 VNDLASKFLNGRGMR

-1169 QLGAQMGIDGLFDK
+1169 QLGAQMGVDGLYDK
-1183 LRNSPGMR
+1183 LINARGMR
-1191 KNNAPEP
+1191 SNNSPEP
-1198 ASTSQV
+1198 ASTFQV

>member
-61 SRPDFVAN
+61 SRPDFVA
-69 APSVDPIV
+69 
-77 EAMKRLNL
+77 K
-85 GDVSRIREDKVT
+85 
-97 NRAQQAAPTAHNPPN
+97 
-112 RRREAITEDVKA
+112 
-124 QRLETVKLARDLKGE
+124 
-139 RVATVDPVSRS
+139 
-150 VSALNRTIENSR
+150 
-162 PDFVANAPSVD
+162 APSVD

-185 DVSRVVQEGIAQQEQ
+185 DVSRVVQEDVAQQEQ
-200 QAKSTTPKGKKRRR
+200 RAKSTTQKGKKRRR
-214 KAIPEDIKAQRTE
+214 KAIPEDVKAQRTE
-227 AAEHAREMFDQKG
+227 AAEHAREMFGQKG

-396 GNDKILSALDQIAK
+396 GNDKILRALDQIAK

-511 DAVTGWND
+511 GAVTGWND

-619 GDAVSAWFSDTSNKL
+619 GDAISAWFSDTTKNL
-634 LEKLDAIKDFFTVD
+634 NEKLDAIKNFFTVD

-668 GKHIKEAAGNIWDG
+668 GKYIKEAGS
-682 VKNLPGKALDAAVDA
+682 NLWSAAKELSGEVADAAVQS
-697 VKNTPAAMIVSKIPN
+697 TPVAWVASKLVN
-712 PIGEANAK
+712 KADAK
-720 EITPE
+720 EVTPE
-725 LKAPVNSEA
+725 LKTP
-734 NAKEIA
+734 AKESQEDNA
-740 PELKAPVNSEA
+740 P
-751 NAKEI
+751 
-756 TPELKAPV
+756 
-764 NSEANAKEI
+764 
-773 APELKAPVNSE
+773 
-784 ANAKEITPELK
+784 
-795 APVNSHQETSDSK
+795 K
-808 TESDAKQTNIVT
+808 TEYTPKKANIVT
-820 RVINAALD
+820 RVVNASLD

-850 ETGNSALQKIDK
+850 ETGNRALQKIDN

-891 NGRLD
+891 NGNLD
-896 VKVGGLGAEGKANLD
+896 VKVGSLGAEGKANLD

-925 LPEGTLYSIAATESG
+925 LPEGTLYAIAATESG

-946 SPLTR
+946 STLTR
-951 SPDGKLSGGALG
+951 SPNGKLSGGALG
-963 MFQFTSIARKETGI
+963 MFQFTSVAREETGL
-977 SEQDAFDPVKS
+977 SREDSFNPEKS

-1047 RYLGGEIYTPEAGA
+1047 RYLGGEIYTPGAGA

-1169 QLGAQMGIDGLFDK
+1169 QLGAQMGIDGLYDK
-1183 LRNSPGMR
+1183 LINARGMRSNNSPQ
-1191 KNNAPEP
+1191 P

>member
-61 SRPDFVAN
+61 SRPDFVAK

-85 GDVSRIREDKVT
+85 GDV
-97 NRAQQAAPTAHNPPN
+97 P
-112 RRREAITEDVKA
+112 
-124 QRLETVKLARDLKGE
+124 
-139 RVATVDPVSRS
+139 
-150 VSALNRTIENSR
+150 
-162 PDFVANAPSVD
+162 
-173 PIVDAMKRLNLG
+173 
-185 DVSRVVQEGIAQQEQ
+185 RVVQEDVALQEP
-200 QAKSTTPKGKKRRR
+200 QAKSTTRKGKKRRR
-214 KAIPEDIKAQRTE
+214 KAITEDVKAQRTE
-227 AAEHAREMFDQKG
+227 AAEHAREMFGQKG
-240 GAQKSQNQRDAR
+240 GTQKSQNQRDAR

-273 EKARR
+273 EKTRR

-368 QNSADVV
+368 QSSADVV

-386 LQEQTSEIKE
+386 LQDQTSEIKE

-433 VASLLMGRGM
+433 IASLIFGRGA
-443 LKKAGALAFGALGAK
+443 LKKVGSMALGALGIK
-458 KLVGMLRGGGK
+458 GV
-469 KTLAHEGGDL
+469 
-479 AARAAGKLG
+479 GKLG
-488 LKAVGKGALRAIP
+488 IKAVAKGALRAIP

-519 TEAQRRAFGLKSGQ
+519 IEAQRRAFGLKSGQ

-587 QAIDSGITNLETYI
+587 QAIDSGVTNLETYI

-619 GDAVSAWFSDTSNKL
+619 GDAISAWFSDTTKNL
-634 LEKLDAIKDFFTVD
+634 NEKLDAIKNFFTVD

-668 GKHIKEAAGNIWDG
+668 GKYIKEAGS
-682 VKNLPGKALDAAVDA
+682 NLWSAAKELSGEVADAAVQS
-697 VKNTPAAMIVSKIPN
+697 TPVAWVASKLVN
-712 PIGEANAK
+712 KADAK
-720 EITPE
+720 EVTPE
-725 LKAPVNSEA
+725 LKTP
-734 NAKEIA
+734 AKESQEDNA
-740 PELKAPVNSEA
+740 P
-751 NAKEI
+751 
-756 TPELKAPV
+756 
-764 NSEANAKEI
+764 
-773 APELKAPVNSE
+773 
-784 ANAKEITPELK
+784 
-795 APVNSHQETSDSK
+795 K
-808 TESDAKQTNIVT
+808 TEYTPKKANIIT
-820 RVINAALD
+820 RVVNASLD

-896 VKVGGLGAEGKANLD
+896 VKVGSLGAEGKANLD
-911 KLAPYFAELENKYG
+911 KLALYFAELENKYG
-925 LPEGTLYSIAATESG
+925 LPEGTLYAIAATESG
-940 GDPNAK
+940 GNPYAK
-946 SPLTR
+946 SQT
-951 SPDGKLSGGALG
+951 GALG
-963 MFQFTSIARKETGI
+963 MFQFTGIAREETGLAEGE
-977 SEQDAFDPVKS
+977 SFDPVKS

-1047 RYLGGEIYTPEAGA
+1047 RYLGGEIYTPGAGA

-1169 QLGAQMGIDGLFDK
+1169 QLGAQMGIDGLYDK
-1183 LRNSPGMR
+1183 LINARGMRSNNSPQ
-1191 KNNAPEP
+1191 P

>member
-85 GDVSRIREDKVT
+85 GDVSRVVQEDV
-97 NRAQQAAPTAHNPPN
+97 ALQEPQAKSTTRKGKK
-112 RRREAITEDVKA
+112 RRKKAITEDV
-124 QRLETVKLARDLKGE
+124 
-139 RVATVDPVSRS
+139 
-150 VSALNRTIENSR
+150 
-162 PDFVANAPSVD
+162 
-173 PIVDAMKRLNLG
+173 
-185 DVSRVVQEGIAQQEQ
+185 
-200 QAKSTTPKGKKRRR
+200 
-214 KAIPEDIKAQRTE
+214 KAQRTE
-227 AAEHAREMFDQKG
+227 AAEHAREMFGQKG

-368 QNSADVV
+368 QSSADVV

-386 LQEQTSEIKE
+386 LQDQTSEIKE

-433 VASLLMGRGM
+433 IASLIFGRGALKKVGSMALGALGIKKVASLLG
-443 LKKAGALAFGALGAK
+443 F
-458 KLVGMLRGGGK
+458 GGK
-469 KTLAHEGGDL
+469 KAAAKEAGELATRG
-479 AARAAGKLG
+479 AGKLATKG
-488 LKAVGKGALRAIP
+488 LGKLGVKALAKGALRAIP

-519 TEAQRRAFGLKSGQ
+519 TEAQRRAFGLKDGEN
-533 DPSFQ
+533 PSFQ

-558 SSAIGEVLKSL
+558 SSAIGGVLKSL

-587 QAIDSGITNLETYI
+587 QAIDSGITSLETYI

-606 TISTKFDDYTAKI
+606 TISTTFSDYTAKI
-619 GDAVSAWFSDTSNKL
+619 GDAISAWFSDTTKNL
-634 LEKLDAIKDFFTVD
+634 NEKLDAIKNFFTVD

-653 FSDAIDSAIDFIKNP
+653 FSDAINSAIDFIKNP
-668 GKHIKEAAGNIWDG
+668 GKYIKEAGS
-682 VKNLPGKALDAAVDA
+682 NLWSAAKELSGEVVDAAVQSTPVA
-697 VKNTPAAMIVSKIPN
+697 WVASKLVKKAD
-712 PIGEANAK
+712 AK
-720 EITPE
+720 EVKPE
-725 LKAPVNSEA
+725 LKTP
-734 NAKEIA
+734 AKESQEDNA
-740 PELKAPVNSEA
+740 P
-751 NAKEI
+751 
-756 TPELKAPV
+756 
-764 NSEANAKEI
+764 
-773 APELKAPVNSE
+773 
-784 ANAKEITPELK
+784 
-795 APVNSHQETSDSK
+795 K
-808 TESDAKQTNIVT
+808 TEYTPKKANIVT
-820 RVINAALD
+820 RVVNASLE

-850 ETGNSALQKIDK
+850 ETGNRALQKIDN

-891 NGRLD
+891 NGNLD
-896 VKVGGLGAEGKANLD
+896 VKVGSLGAEGKANLD

-925 LPEGTLYSIAATESG
+925 LPEGTLYAIAATESG
-940 GDPNAK
+940 GNPYAK
-946 SPLTR
+946 SQT
-951 SPDGKLSGGALG
+951 GALG
-963 MFQFTSIARKETGI
+963 MFQFTGIAREETGLAEGE
-977 SEQDAFDPVKS
+977 SFDPVKS

-1047 RYLGGEIYTPEAGA
+1047 RYLGGEIYTPGAGA

-1072 LPDNAVIDQS
+1072 LPDNAVIDQY

-1133 RARGKGTATAAGN
+1133 RARGRGTATAAGN

-1169 QLGAQMGIDGLFDK
+1169 QLGAQMGIDGLYDK
-1183 LRNSPGMR
+1183 LINARGMRSNNSPQ
-1191 KNNAPEP
+1191 P

>member
-1 MERKNANIDDVIR
+1 MERKNANIDDIIR

-34 EDLKGGRV
+34 E
-42 ATVDPVSRSVSA
+42 
-54 LNRTIEN
+54 
-61 SRPDFVAN
+61 
-69 APSVDPIV
+69 
-77 EAMKRLNL
+77 
-85 GDVSRIREDKVT
+85 
-97 NRAQQAAPTAHNPPN
+97 
-112 RRREAITEDVKA
+112 
-124 QRLETVKLARDLKGE
+124 DLKGE

-273 EKARR
+273 EKARH

-469 KTLAHEGGDL
+469 KTIAHEGGDL

-558 SSAIGEVLKSL
+558 SSAIGEVIKSL

-606 TISTKFDDYTAKI
+606 TISTKFEDYTAKI

-725 LKAPVNSEA
+725 LKAPVNS
-734 NAKEIA
+734 
-740 PELKAPVNSEA
+740 
-751 NAKEI
+751 
-756 TPELKAPV
+756 
-764 NSEANAKEI
+764 
-773 APELKAPVNSE
+773 
-784 ANAKEITPELK
+784 
-795 APVNSHQETSDSK
+795 HQETSDSK

-850 ETGNSALQKIDK
+850 ETGNSALQKIDN
-862 AIGQNSSSSSSL
+862 AIGQNRSSSSSL

-891 NGRLD
+891 NGNLD
-896 VKVGGLGAEGKANLD
+896 VKVGNLGAEGKANLD

-977 SEQDAFDPVKS
+977 SEPDAFDPVKS

-1047 RYLGGEIYTPEAGA
+1047 RYLGGDIYTPGAGA

-1123 REVVQGTLEE
+1123 REVVQGTLDE

-1161 ANNSSYFD
+1161 ASNSSYFD

-1198 ASTSQV
+1198 ASTSKV

>member
-34 EDLKGGRV
+34 EDLKGERV

-61 SRPDFVAN
+61 SRPDFVTN

-77 EAMKRLNL
+77 DAIKRLNL

-273 EKARR
+273 EKTRR

-353 NDDNSRRKGFFRRKS
+353 NDDNSRKKGFFRRKS
-368 QNSADVV
+368 QSSADVV

-386 LQEQTSEIKE
+386 LQDQTSEIKE
-396 GNDKILSALDQIAK
+396 GNDKILRALDQIAK

-740 PELKAPVNSEA
+740 PELKAPVNS
-751 NAKEI
+751 
-756 TPELKAPV
+756 
-764 NSEANAKEI
+764 
-773 APELKAPVNSE
+773 
-784 ANAKEITPELK
+784 
-795 APVNSHQETSDSK
+795 HQETSDSK

-834 KTVKE
+834 ETVKE

-850 ETGNSALQKIDK
+850 ETGNSALQKIDS
-862 AIGQNSSSSSSL
+862 AIGQNSSSSSSR
-874 NTTGTRNDIQK
+874 NTTGTGNDIQK

-891 NGRLD
+891 NGSLD
-896 VKVGGLGAEGKANLD
+896 VKVGSLGAEGKANLD

-925 LPEGTLYSIAATESG
+925 LPEGTLYAIAATESG

-977 SEQDAFDPVKS
+977 SEPDAFDPVKS

-1047 RYLGGEIYTPEAGA
+1047 RYLGGEIYTPGAGA

-1161 ANNSSYFD
+1161 ASNSSYFD

>member
-34 EDLKGGRV
+34 EDLKGERV

-61 SRPDFVAN
+61 SRPDFVTN
-69 APSVDPIV
+69 APSVDSIV
-77 EAMKRLNL
+77 DAMKRLNL

-97 NRAQQAAPTAHNPPN
+97 NREQQAAPTAHNPPN

-124 QRLETVKLARDLKGE
+124 QRLETVKLDRDLKGE

-227 AAEHAREMFDQKG
+227 AAEHARKMFDQKG

-433 VASLLMGRGM
+433 IASLIFGRGVLKKVGSMALGALGIKKVASLLG
-443 LKKAGALAFGALGAK
+443 F
-458 KLVGMLRGGGK
+458 GGK
-469 KTLAHEGGDL
+469 KAAAKEAGELATRG
-479 AARAAGKLG
+479 AGKLATKG
-488 LKAVGKGALRAIP
+488 LGKLGVKALAKGALRAIP

-519 TEAQRRAFGLKSGQ
+519 TEAQRRTFGLKDGE

-558 SSAIGEVLKSL
+558 SSAIGGVLKSL

-606 TISTKFDDYTAKI
+606 TISTTFSDYTAKI
-619 GDAVSAWFSDTSNKL
+619 GDAISAWFSDTTKNL
-634 LEKLDAIKDFFTVD
+634 NEKLDAIKNFFTVD

-668 GKHIKEAAGNIWDG
+668 GKYIKEAGS
-682 VKNLPGKALDAAVDA
+682 NLWSAAKELSGEVADAAVQS
-697 VKNTPAAMIVSKIPN
+697 TPVAWVASKLVN
-712 PIGEANAK
+712 KADAK
-720 EITPE
+720 EVTPE
-725 LKAPVNSEA
+725 LKTP
-734 NAKEIA
+734 AKESQEDNA
-740 PELKAPVNSEA
+740 P
-751 NAKEI
+751 
-756 TPELKAPV
+756 
-764 NSEANAKEI
+764 
-773 APELKAPVNSE
+773 
-784 ANAKEITPELK
+784 
-795 APVNSHQETSDSK
+795 K
-808 TESDAKQTNIVT
+808 TEYTPKKANIVT
-820 RVINAALD
+820 RVVNASLD

-850 ETGNSALQKIDK
+850 ETGNSALQKIDN

-891 NGRLD
+891 NGNLD
-896 VKVGGLGAEGKANLD
+896 VKVGSLGAEGKANLD

-925 LPEGTLYSIAATESG
+925 LPEGTLYAIAATESG
-940 GDPNAK
+940 GNPYAK
-946 SPLTR
+946 SQT
-951 SPDGKLSGGALG
+951 GALG

-977 SEQDAFDPVKS
+977 SEPDAFDPVKS

-1047 RYLGGEIYTPEAGA
+1047 RYLGGEIYTPGAGA

-1161 ANNSSYFD
+1161 ASNSSYFD
-1169 QLGAQMGIDGLFDK
+1169 QLGAQMGIDGLYDK
-1183 LRNSPGMR
+1183 LINARGMRSNNSPQ
-1191 KNNAPEP
+1191 P

-1204 TTAANDLQQPTGR
+1204 TTAVNDLQQPTGR